1 MRRGKR
7 IVAVFLSVCFAINI
21 SISGLD
27 IRAEE
32 MTGITATATDAENE
46 QQDTT
51 YLNTDDIE
59 LESQDSVG
67 EMLAE
72 DLESVYAEQEENSGY
87 NIFNIDVKDG
97 TATVEYETLENA
109 TLVVSAYDEIT
120 NQMVASAS
128 KSVNKDETAVNLE
141 LGNLSQYY
149 ILKGFIVD
157 SETLQPLTK
166 EFKSELYTQGMQ
178 EFLQKTTDDFSEDRV
193 LNFDDDKSNNFA
205 VYNQNTM
212 VIEQE
217 ATKNQLISAD
227 AEKNIYVFENVDNN
241 MLSLQKDDVLSYEK
255 EDGMVLIVKVS
266 TIDVQ
271 GTTVT
276 ISGQNADTE
285 DVFDYV
291 KIDSE
296 AGMENVTID
305 NSNLEDGVEYTGMI
319 EDSADV
325 PQTHSENAN
334 DSQTDALVTNESEV
348 GAINGEGSNKLSA
361 EFKFEYPKNKDDEE
375 ISASVSGK
383 VNIELKNSTKLYIAQ
398 DRQYV
403 EVKFDYSLGLNFS
416 IKMEV
421 DAKIPLGKFSFA
433 PIPGLKIGLTP
444 NVVLKVS
451 GKLSLEGKL
460 KGCIGVR
467 ISAQEGVTN
476 LTSNPKW
483 SGNIKFEA
491 TLFIGISLKPEI
503 DLINEKVVE
512 LSFEGE
518 VGAEIKSTQEVISS
532 SKSVRHEC
540 KSCLDG
546 EISGKESATFKAK
559 FLNLKGLTFARTFE
573 INQKLTDFYY
583 SFDYDEFGFTECP
596 HKTYAVTVLVLDKE
610 KNPIKEAVISCN
622 STKYQTDEN
631 GKAKFYIAAGTYTI
645 SAEKQGVGS
654 YSKILRVY
662 DESKTIEIQIKGNN
676 SGSSEEKKGIK
687 IGSNT
692 FPDEKF
698 RAYILK
704 NIDKDGDGYLS
715 ETEIAE
721 TTSITCRAR
730 SISSL
735 KGIECFVNV
744 QSIDCSVNKLTE
756 LDVSKNTA
764 LMEFDCSSNNLT
776 QLDVSKNTA
785 LSTLYCSINNL
796 THLDISKNTALYA
809 FGCAYNR
816 LIQLDVSKNTAL
828 YWFDCSRNNLTQLD
842 VSKNTALTELYC
854 GGNKLNELDVSKN
867 TALYE
872 FDCGDNNLTQLD
884 VSKNT
889 ALYEFDC
896 RSNNLTQLDVSKNT
910 TLYELYCS
918 DNNLTQLDVSKNTA
932 LYRVECDN
940 NNLTQLDVSKNTAL
954 VVIICRYNNLTQLD
968 LGKNVKYIHCPGNN
982 LTQLDVSKNTALY
995 WFDCNNNN
1003 LTQLDISKNTA
1014 LSTFKCSNNNITQL
1028 DVGKNTALMEF
1039 DCSGNNLTQLDIS
1052 KNTKLWKL
1060 CCSNNSLTELDVS
1073 NNQLDYLSCDRN
1085 VQVTGYNGTITYPDS
1100 STSENRLDEESQ
1112 PVTDDFSD
1120 FEMKEVYKTD
1130 NPISAKTVQ
1139 QVTKAD
1145 DTHMSYIG
1153 LYPNTIYNLYVC
1165 KQAPVSIPFTEVF
1178 TEHNLL
1184 YINQYESDSDGNLSI
1199 DYVPMQEAA
1208 GAVEIL
1214 VAEKRINIT
1223 DDARVCMADIKYDGE
1238 THSPLIEY
1246 YFSDS
1251 LLSEGIDYEIEGDYE
1266 AKEPG
1271 TYTIRIRGIGQYT
1284 GTLELQYKIIDTT
1297 PVVTKPTPVKDLKAV
1312 PVSKNE
1318 VKLTWT
1324 ATEKD
1329 VKYLIYAKKHGKYE
1343 YCGTTS
1349 STSYTDT
1356 DALCDDF
1363 GYYWVYPCRTD
1374 ENGEDIIGDC
1384 PQYVCAKGV
1393 YEEVT
1398 EEETANVTT
1407 SYRTH
1412 VQSFGWQNPVT
1423 NGVMSG
1429 TSGKAKRLEG
1439 IEISVSGNK
1448 NLGIQYATH
1457 CQTYGWLP
1465 WSANGEMSGTTGE
1478 AKRLEAIKI
1487 QLAGADKDKYDV
1499 YYRVHAQSYG
1509 WLGWAKNGEPSGT
1522 AGYAK
1527 RLEGIQIVVVK
1538 KNEKAPG
1545 LNYAGVDASKG
1556 VHDSRAYIAKTNGT
1570 ITIPGSADS
1579 TNIMYKTHVQS
1590 FGWQNWVLNGAMSG
1604 TSGKAK
1610 RLEGINIKL
1619 SNAAYA
1625 GGIQYQTHIQKNG
1638 WEQKWKK
1645 DGEMSGT
1652 SGEAKRL
1659 EAIRIKLYG
1668 EMANHFDVYYRVHA
1682 QSYGWL
1688 GWAKNGEESGTAGYA
1703 KRLEG
1708 IQIVL
1713 VPKGS
1718 AAPANN
1724 YKNIQSVNTK
1734 AYIKK

>member
-227 AEKNIYVFENVDNN
+227 AKKNIYVFENVDTN

-266 TIDVQ
+266 TIDVE

-305 NSNLEDGVEYTGMI
+305 NSNLDDGVEYTGMI

-325 PQTHSENAN
+325 PKTYSENAN
-334 DSQTDALVTNESEV
+334 DSQTDALVANESEV
-348 GAINGEGSNKLSA
+348 GASNGEGSNKLSA
-361 EFKFEYPKNKDDEE
+361 EFKLENPKNKDDEE

-403 EVKFDYSLGLNFS
+403 EVKFDYSLGLNIS

-467 ISAQEGVTN
+467 ISAQEGITN

-559 FLNLKGLTFARTFE
+559 FLNLKGATFARTFE

-583 SFDYDEFGFTECP
+583 SFDYDEFAFTECP
-596 HKTYAVTVLVLDKE
+596 HKTYAVTVLALDKE
-610 KNPIKEAVISCN
+610 KNPIKDAVISCN

-645 SAEKQGVGS
+645 SAAKQGVGS

-676 SGSSEEKKGIK
+676 SGLSEEKKGIK

-698 RAYILK
+698 RAYILE

-721 TTSITCRAR
+721 TTSITCGAR

-735 KGIECFVNV
+735 KGIEYFVNV
-744 QSIDCSVNKLTE
+744 QSIDC
-756 LDVSKNTA
+756 
-764 LMEFDCSSNNLT
+764 
-776 QLDVSKNTA
+776 
-785 LSTLYCSINNL
+785 
-796 THLDISKNTALYA
+796 
-809 FGCAYNR
+809 R
-816 LIQLDVSKNTAL
+816 
-828 YWFDCSRNNLTQLD
+828 
-842 VSKNTALTELYC
+842 
-854 GGNKLNELDVSKN
+854 
-867 TALYE
+867 
-872 FDCGDNNLTQLD
+872 
-884 VSKNT
+884 
-889 ALYEFDC
+889 
-896 RSNNLTQLDVSKNT
+896 
-910 TLYELYCS
+910 
-918 DNNLTQLDVSKNTA
+918 
-932 LYRVECDN
+932 
-940 NNLTQLDVSKNTAL
+940 
-954 VVIICRYNNLTQLD
+954 
-968 LGKNVKYIHCPGNN
+968 GNN
-982 LTQLDVSKNTALY
+982 LTQLDVSKNTALEDLLCSENNLTQLDVSKNIY
-995 WFDCNNNN
+995 LLGLDCSENNLTQLDVSKNTVLAKLSCQQNNLTQLDVSKNVWYLNCYNNN
-1003 LTQLDISKNTA
+1003 LTQLDISKSVELRD
-1014 LSTFKCSNNNITQL
+1014 LSCAKNNLTQL
-1028 DVGKNTALMEF
+1028 DVSKNTELQDL
-1039 DCSGNNLTQLDIS
+1039 DCSGNNLTQLDVS
-1052 KNTKLWKL
+1052 ENAKL
-1060 CCSNNSLTELDVS
+1060 CELKCYNNNIS
-1073 NNQLDYLSCDRN
+1073 QLDMSNKSNLRILSCDRN
-1085 VQVTGYNGTITYPDS
+1085 VQVIGYHGEITYPSS
-1100 STSENRLDEESQ
+1100 STSQNQLKEETKI
-1112 PVTDDFSD
+1112 VTDNSSD

-1145 DTHMSYIG
+1145 DTHASYAG

-1178 TEHNLL
+1178 TENNLL
-1184 YINQYESDSDGNLSI
+1184 YINQYESDVDGNLSI
-1199 DYVPMQEAA
+1199 DYVPMQEAT

-1214 VAEKRINIT
+1214 VAQKRINIT
-1223 DDARVCMADIKYDGE
+1223 DNARVCMADIKYDGE

-1251 LLSEGIDYEIEGDYE
+1251 LLNEGTDYEIEGDYE

-1284 GTLELQYKIIDTT
+1284 GILELQYKIIDTT

-1312 PVSKNE
+1312 PVSKNG

-1363 GYYWVYPCRTD
+1363 GYYWVYPCRTG

-1439 IEISVSGNK
+1439 IEISVSGNE

-1478 AKRLEAIKI
+1478 AKRLEAIEI
-1487 QLAGADKDKYDV
+1487 RLTGADKDKYDV

-1538 KNEKAPG
+1538 KTEAAPG

-1688 GWAKNGEESGTAGYA
+1688 GWAKNGEEAGTAGYA

>member
-72 DLESVYAEQEENSGY
+72 DLESVYAEREENSGY

-128 KSVNKDETAVNLE
+128 KSVNKDETAVDLE
-141 LGNLSQYY
+141 LGDLPQYY

-227 AEKNIYVFENVDNN
+227 AEKNIYVFENVDTN

-266 TIDVQ
+266 TIDVE

-348 GAINGEGSNKLSA
+348 GASNGEGSNKLSA
-361 EFKFEYPKNKDDEE
+361 EFKLENPKNKDDEG

-398 DRQYV
+398 DHQYV
-403 EVKFDYSLGLNFS
+403 EVKFDYSLGLNIS

-433 PIPGLKIGLTP
+433 PIPGLKIGITP
-444 NVVLKVS
+444 SVVLKVS

-467 ISAQEGVTN
+467 ISVQEGITN

-518 VGAEIKSTQEVISS
+518 VGAEIKSTQEVINS

-559 FLNLKGLTFARTFE
+559 FLNLKGATFARTFE

-622 STKYQTDEN
+622 STNYQTDEN

-645 SAEKQGVGS
+645 SAAKQGVGS
-654 YSKILRVY
+654 YSKILHVY

-687 IGSNT
+687 IDENT
-692 FPDEKF
+692 FPDENF

-704 NIDKDGDGYLS
+704 KIDKDGDGYLS

-721 TTSITCRAR
+721 TTSITCADR

-735 KGIECFVNV
+735 KGIEYFVNV
-744 QSIDCSVNKLTE
+744 QLIDCSGY
-756 LDVSKNTA
+756 
-764 LMEFDCSSNNLT
+764 NLT

-785 LSTLYCSINNL
+785 LEDLLCSE
-796 THLDISKNTALYA
+796 
-809 FGCAYNR
+809 
-816 LIQLDVSKNTAL
+816 
-828 YWFDCSRNNLTQLD
+828 NNLTQLD
-842 VSKNTALTELYC
+842 VSKNIYL
-854 GGNKLNELDVSKN
+854 
-867 TALYE
+867 
-872 FDCGDNNLTQLD
+872 
-884 VSKNT
+884 
-889 ALYEFDC
+889 
-896 RSNNLTQLDVSKNT
+896 R
-910 TLYELYCS
+910 
-918 DNNLTQLDVSKNTA
+918 
-932 LYRVECDN
+932 
-940 NNLTQLDVSKNTAL
+940 
-954 VVIICRYNNLTQLD
+954 I
-968 LGKNVKYIHCPGNN
+968 
-982 LTQLDVSKNTALY
+982 
-995 WFDCNNNN
+995 
-1003 LTQLDISKNTA
+1003 
-1014 LSTFKCSNNNITQL
+1014 
-1028 DVGKNTALMEF
+1028 
-1039 DCSGNNLTQLDIS
+1039 
-1052 KNTKLWKL
+1052 
-1060 CCSNNSLTELDVS
+1060 
-1073 NNQLDYLSCDRN
+1073 LSCDRN

-1100 STSENRLDEESQ
+1100 STSENRLDEESL
-1112 PVTDDFSD
+1112 PIADDFSD
-1120 FEMKEVYKTD
+1120 FEKKEVYKTD

-1145 DTHMSYIG
+1145 DTHASYAG

-1178 TEHNLL
+1178 TENNLL
-1184 YINQYESDSDGNLSI
+1184 YINQYESDVDGNLSI
-1199 DYVPMQEAA
+1199 DYVPMQEAT

-1214 VAEKRINIT
+1214 VAQKRINIT
-1223 DDARVCMADIKYDGE
+1223 DNARVCMADIKYDGE

-1271 TYTIRIRGIGQYT
+1271 TYTIIIRGIGQYT

-1297 PVVTKPTPVKDLKAV
+1297 PVVVKPTPVKNLKAASV
-1312 PVSKNE
+1312 AKNK

>member
-59 LESQDSVG
+59 IESQDSVG

-87 NIFNIDVKDG
+87 NIFNIDVKDR
-97 TATVEYETLENA
+97 TATVQYEALENA
-109 TLVVSAYDEIT
+109 TLVVSAYDETT

-128 KSVNKDETAVNLE
+128 KSVNKDETAVDLE
-141 LGNLSQYY
+141 LGDLPQYY

-205 VYNQNTM
+205 VYNQNTI

-227 AEKNIYVFENVDNN
+227 AEKNIYVFENVDTN

-255 EDGMVLIVKVS
+255 EDGMVLIVKVN
-266 TIDVQ
+266 TIDVE

-296 AGMENVTID
+296 AGMENVAID

-319 EDSADV
+319 EDSGDV
-325 PQTHSENAN
+325 PKTYSENAN
-334 DSQTDALVTNESEV
+334 DSQTDALVANESEV
-348 GAINGEGSNKLSA
+348 GASNGEGSNKLSA
-361 EFKFEYPKNKDDEE
+361 EFKLENPKNKDDEG

-398 DRQYV
+398 DHQYV
-403 EVKFDYSLGLNFS
+403 EVKFDYSLGLNIS

-503 DLINEKVVE
+503 DLINEKIVE

-518 VGAEIKSTQEVISS
+518 VGAEIKSTQEVINS

-559 FLNLKGLTFARTFE
+559 FLNLKGATFARTFE

-583 SFDYDEFGFTECP
+583 SFDYDEFAFTECP

-610 KNPIKEAVISCN
+610 KNPIKDAVISCN
-622 STKYQTDEN
+622 YMNYQTDEN

-645 SAEKQGVGS
+645 SAAKQGVGS
-654 YSKILRVY
+654 YSKILHVY

-687 IGSNT
+687 IDENT
-692 FPDEKF
+692 FPDENF

-704 NIDKDGDGYLS
+704 KIDKDGDGYLS

-721 TTSITCRAR
+721 TTSITCAD
-730 SISSL
+730 ISSL
-735 KGIECFVNV
+735 KGIEYFVNV
-744 QSIDCSVNKLTE
+744 QLIDCRGCNLTQ
-756 LDVSKNTA
+756 LDVSENTA
-764 LMEFDCSSNNLT
+764 LEVLYCSKNNLT

-785 LSTLYCSINNL
+785 LEDLLCSE
-796 THLDISKNTALYA
+796 
-809 FGCAYNR
+809 
-816 LIQLDVSKNTAL
+816 
-828 YWFDCSRNNLTQLD
+828 NNLTQLD
-842 VSKNTALTELYC
+842 VSKNTALEY
-854 GGNKLNELDVSKN
+854 LDCS
-867 TALYE
+867 E
-872 FDCGDNNLTQLD
+872 NNLTQLD

-889 ALYEFDC
+889 
-896 RSNNLTQLDVSKNT
+896 
-910 TLYELYCS
+910 EL
-918 DNNLTQLDVSKNTA
+918 Q
-932 LYRVECDN
+932 
-940 NNLTQLDVSKNTAL
+940 
-954 VVIICRYNNLTQLD
+954 D
-968 LGKNVKYIHCPGNN
+968 L
-982 LTQLDVSKNTALY
+982 
-995 WFDCNNNN
+995 
-1003 LTQLDISKNTA
+1003 
-1014 LSTFKCSNNNITQL
+1014 
-1028 DVGKNTALMEF
+1028 
-1039 DCSGNNLTQLDIS
+1039 DCSGNNLTQLDVS
-1052 KNTKLWKL
+1052 ENAKL
-1060 CCSNNSLTELDVS
+1060 CELKCYNNNISQLDVS
-1073 NNQLDYLSCDRN
+1073 NKSNLRILACERN
-1085 VQVTGYNGTITYPDS
+1085 VQVTGYNGTIIYPDS
-1100 STSENRLDEESQ
+1100 STSENRLDEESL
-1112 PVTDDFSD
+1112 PIADDFSD

-1145 DTHMSYIG
+1145 DTHVSYIG

-1199 DYVPMQEAA
+1199 DYVPMQEAT

-1214 VAEKRINIT
+1214 VAQKRINIT
-1223 DDARVCMADIKYDGE
+1223 DNARVCMADIKYDGE

-1393 YEEVT
+1393 YEEIT
-1398 EEETANVTT
+1398 EEETANVTI

-1412 VQSFGWQNPVT
+1412 VQSIGWQNPVT

-1429 TSGKAKRLEG
+1429 TTGKAKRLEG

-1487 QLAGADKDKYDV
+1487 QLTGADKDKYDV

-1538 KNEKAPG
+1538 KTETAPG
-1545 LNYAGVDASKG
+1545 LDYAGVDALKG
-1556 VHDSRAYIAKTNGT
+1556 VHDTRAYIAKTNGT

-1590 FGWQNWVLNGAMSG
+1590 FGWQNWVLNGTMSG

-1625 GGIQYQTHIQKNG
+1625 GGIQYRTHVQTYG
-1638 WEQKWKK
+1638 WEKEWKK
-1645 DGEMSGT
+1645 DGAMSGT

-1659 EAIRIKLYG
+1659 EAIQIKLYG
-1668 EMANHFDVYYRVHA
+1668 EMANRFDVYYRVHA

>member
-59 LESQDSVG
+59 IESQDSVG

-87 NIFNIDVKDG
+87 NIFNIDVKDR
-97 TATVEYETLENA
+97 TATVQYEALENA
-109 TLVVSAYDEIT
+109 TLVVSAYDETT

-128 KSVNKDETAVNLE
+128 KSVNKDETAVDLE
-141 LGNLSQYY
+141 LGDLPQYY

-205 VYNQNTM
+205 VYNQNTI

-227 AEKNIYVFENVDNN
+227 AEKNIYVFENVDTN

-255 EDGMVLIVKVS
+255 EDGMVLIVKVN
-266 TIDVQ
+266 TIDVE

-296 AGMENVTID
+296 AGMENVAID

-319 EDSADV
+319 EDSGDV
-325 PQTHSENAN
+325 PKTYSENAN
-334 DSQTDALVTNESEV
+334 DSQTDALVANESEV
-348 GAINGEGSNKLSA
+348 GASNGEGSNKLSA
-361 EFKFEYPKNKDDEE
+361 EFKLENPKNKDDEG

-398 DRQYV
+398 DHQYV
-403 EVKFDYSLGLNFS
+403 EVKFDYSLGLNIS

-467 ISAQEGVTN
+467 ISAQEGITN

-559 FLNLKGLTFARTFE
+559 FLNLKGATFARTFE

-583 SFDYDEFGFTECP
+583 SFDYDEFAFTECP
-596 HKTYAVTVLVLDKE
+596 HKTYAVTVLALDKE
-610 KNPIKEAVISCN
+610 KNPIKDAVISCN

-645 SAEKQGVGS
+645 SAAKQGVGS

-687 IGSNT
+687 IDENT
-692 FPDEKF
+692 FPDKNF
-698 RAYILK
+698 RVYILE

-715 ETEIAE
+715 ESEIAE

-744 QSIDCSVNKLTE
+744 QSIDCSVNNLTE

-764 LMEFDCSSNNLT
+764 LSSLDCTQNNLTQLDLGKNVKLKYLQCMFNKLT

-785 LSTLYCSINNL
+785 L
-796 THLDISKNTALYA
+796 
-809 FGCAYNR
+809 
-816 LIQLDVSKNTAL
+816 
-828 YWFDCSRNNLTQLD
+828 
-842 VSKNTALTELYC
+842 
-854 GGNKLNELDVSKN
+854 
-867 TALYE
+867 YE
-872 FDCGDNNLTQLD
+872 FACDENNLTQLD

-889 ALYEFDC
+889 ALYVLEC
-896 RSNNLTQLDVSKNT
+896 GNNK
-910 TLYELYCS
+910 
-918 DNNLTQLDVSKNTA
+918 LTQLDVSKNTA
-932 LYRVECDN
+932 LWALGCSN
-940 NNLTQLDVSKNTAL
+940 NSLTQLDVSKNTVLDVLECNDNKLTRLVSKNTAL
-954 VVIICRYNNLTQLD
+954 STFKCSNNNLTELD
-968 LGKNVKYIHCPGNN
+968 VSKNTALYKFDCSGNN
-982 LTQLDVSKNTALY
+982 LTQLDVSKNTALC
-995 WFDCNNNN
+995 WLFCG
-1003 LTQLDISKNTA
+1003 
-1014 LSTFKCSNNNITQL
+1014 NNNI
-1028 DVGKNTALMEF
+1028 
-1039 DCSGNNLTQLDIS
+1039 
-1052 KNTKLWKL
+1052 
-1060 CCSNNSLTELDVS
+1060 TELDVS
-1073 NNQLDYLSCDRN
+1073 NNNQLCYLSCDYN
-1085 VQVTGYNGTITYPDS
+1085 VQVTGCPQNIIYHSS
-1100 STSENRLDEESQ
+1100 STSLNQLNEESQ
-1112 PVTDDFSD
+1112 PITDDFSD

-1145 DTHMSYIG
+1145 DTHVSYIG

-1178 TEHNLL
+1178 TGDNLL
-1184 YINQYESDSDGNLSI
+1184 YINQYESDTDGKLSI
-1199 DYVPMQEAA
+1199 DYVPMQEAT

-1251 LLSEGIDYEIEGDYE
+1251 LLNEGIDYEIEGDYE

-1271 TYTIRIRGIGQYT
+1271 TYTIIIRGIGQYT

-1297 PVVTKPTPVKDLKAV
+1297 PVAAKPTPVRDLKAV

-1393 YEEVT
+1393 YEEIT
-1398 EEETANVTT
+1398 EEETANVTI

-1429 TSGKAKRLEG
+1429 TTGKAKRLEG

-1545 LNYAGVDASKG
+1545 LDYAGVNASKG

-1570 ITIPGSADS
+1570 ITIPGSTDS

-1625 GGIQYQTHIQKNG
+1625 GGIQYRTHVQTYG
-1638 WEQKWKK
+1638 WEKEWRK
-1645 DGEMSGT
+1645 DGAMSGT
-1652 SGEAKRL
+1652 SGKAKRL
-1659 EAIRIKLYG
+1659 EAIQIKLYG

-1688 GWAKNGEESGTAGYA
+1688 GWAKNGEEAGTAGLA

-1713 VPKGS
+1713 IPKGG

>member
-149 ILKGFIVD
+149 ILKGFLVD

-227 AEKNIYVFENVDNN
+227 AEKNIYVFENVDTN

-266 TIDVQ
+266 TIDVE

-325 PQTHSENAN
+325 PKTYSENAN
-334 DSQTDALVTNESEV
+334 DSQTDALVANESEV
-348 GAINGEGSNKLSA
+348 GASNGEGSNKLSA
-361 EFKFEYPKNKDDEE
+361 EFKLENPKNKDDEE

-403 EVKFDYSLGLNFS
+403 EVKFDYSLGLNIS

-444 NVVLKVS
+444 SVVLKVS

-467 ISAQEGVTN
+467 ISAQEGITN

-518 VGAEIKSTQEVISS
+518 VGAEIKSTQEVINS

-559 FLNLKGLTFARTFE
+559 FLNLKGATFARTFE

-583 SFDYDEFGFTECP
+583 SFDYDEFAFTECP

-610 KNPIKEAVISCN
+610 KNPIKDAVISCN

-687 IGSNT
+687 IDENT
-692 FPDEKF
+692 FPDENF

-704 NIDKDGDGYLS
+704 KIDKDGDGYLS
-715 ETEIAE
+715 DTEIAE
-721 TTSITCRAR
+721 TTSITCGAR

-744 QSIDCSVNKLTE
+744 QSIDCRGYNLTQ
-756 LDVSKNTA
+756 LDVSKNIY
-764 LMEFDCSSNNLT
+764 LLGLDCSENNLT
-776 QLDVSKNTA
+776 QLDVSKNTVLEK
-785 LSTLYCSINNL
+785 LSCQQNNL
-796 THLDISKNTALYA
+796 T
-809 FGCAYNR
+809 
-816 LIQLDVSKNTAL
+816 QLDVSKNVWYLNCYNNNLTQLDVSKNVKLWDL
-828 YWFDCSRNNLTQLD
+828 YCSENNLTQLDISKSVELRDLSCAKNNLTQLD
-842 VSKNTALTELYC
+842 VSKNTEL
-854 GGNKLNELDVSKN
+854 
-867 TALYE
+867 
-872 FDCGDNNLTQLD
+872 Q
-884 VSKNT
+884 
-889 ALYEFDC
+889 
-896 RSNNLTQLDVSKNT
+896 
-910 TLYELYCS
+910 
-918 DNNLTQLDVSKNTA
+918 
-932 LYRVECDN
+932 
-940 NNLTQLDVSKNTAL
+940 
-954 VVIICRYNNLTQLD
+954 D
-968 LGKNVKYIHCPGNN
+968 L
-982 LTQLDVSKNTALY
+982 
-995 WFDCNNNN
+995 
-1003 LTQLDISKNTA
+1003 
-1014 LSTFKCSNNNITQL
+1014 
-1028 DVGKNTALMEF
+1028 
-1039 DCSGNNLTQLDIS
+1039 DCSGNNLTQLDVS
-1052 KNTKLWKL
+1052 ENAKL
-1060 CCSNNSLTELDVS
+1060 CELKCYNNNISQLDVS
-1073 NNQLDYLSCDRN
+1073 NKSNLRILSCDRN

-1100 STSENRLDEESQ
+1100 STSENRLDEESL
-1112 PVTDDFSD
+1112 PIADDFSD
-1120 FEMKEVYKTD
+1120 FEKKEVYKTD

-1145 DTHMSYIG
+1145 DTHASYAG

-1178 TEHNLL
+1178 TENNLL
-1184 YINQYESDSDGNLSI
+1184 YINQYESDADGNLSI
-1199 DYVPMQEAA
+1199 DYVPMQEAT

-1214 VAEKRINIT
+1214 VAQKRINIT
-1223 DDARVCMADIKYDGE
+1223 DDARVCMANIEYDGE

-1271 TYTIRIRGIGQYT
+1271 TYTIIIRGIGQYT

-1297 PVVTKPTPVKDLKAV
+1297 PVVVKPTPVKNLKAASV
-1312 PVSKNE
+1312 AKNK

>member
-128 KSVNKDETAVNLE
+128 KSVNKDETAVDLE
-141 LGNLSQYY
+141 LGDLPQYY

-227 AEKNIYVFENVDNN
+227 AEKNIYVFENVDTN

-266 TIDVQ
+266 TIDVE

-348 GAINGEGSNKLSA
+348 GASNGEGSNKLSA
-361 EFKFEYPKNKDDEE
+361 EFKLENPKNKDDEG

-398 DRQYV
+398 DHQYV
-403 EVKFDYSLGLNFS
+403 EVKFDYSLGLNIS

-433 PIPGLKIGLTP
+433 PIPGLKIGITP
-444 NVVLKVS
+444 SVVLKVS

-467 ISAQEGVTN
+467 ISVQEGITN

-518 VGAEIKSTQEVISS
+518 VGAEIKSTQEVINS

-559 FLNLKGLTFARTFE
+559 FLNLKGATFARTFE

-622 STKYQTDEN
+622 STNYQTDEN

-645 SAEKQGVGS
+645 SAAKQGVGS
-654 YSKILRVY
+654 YSKILHVY

-687 IGSNT
+687 IDENT
-692 FPDEKF
+692 FPDENF

-704 NIDKDGDGYLS
+704 KIDKDGDGYLS

-721 TTSITCRAR
+721 TTSITCADR

-735 KGIECFVNV
+735 KGIEYFVNV
-744 QSIDCSVNKLTE
+744 QLIDCSGY
-756 LDVSKNTA
+756 
-764 LMEFDCSSNNLT
+764 NLT
-776 QLDVSKNTA
+776 QLDVSKNIY
-785 LSTLYCSINNL
+785 LRI
-796 THLDISKNTALYA
+796 
-809 FGCAYNR
+809 
-816 LIQLDVSKNTAL
+816 
-828 YWFDCSRNNLTQLD
+828 
-842 VSKNTALTELYC
+842 
-854 GGNKLNELDVSKN
+854 
-867 TALYE
+867 
-872 FDCGDNNLTQLD
+872 
-884 VSKNT
+884 
-889 ALYEFDC
+889 
-896 RSNNLTQLDVSKNT
+896 
-910 TLYELYCS
+910 
-918 DNNLTQLDVSKNTA
+918 
-932 LYRVECDN
+932 
-940 NNLTQLDVSKNTAL
+940 
-954 VVIICRYNNLTQLD
+954 
-968 LGKNVKYIHCPGNN
+968 
-982 LTQLDVSKNTALY
+982 
-995 WFDCNNNN
+995 
-1003 LTQLDISKNTA
+1003 
-1014 LSTFKCSNNNITQL
+1014 
-1028 DVGKNTALMEF
+1028 
-1039 DCSGNNLTQLDIS
+1039 
-1052 KNTKLWKL
+1052 
-1060 CCSNNSLTELDVS
+1060 
-1073 NNQLDYLSCDRN
+1073 LSCDRN

-1100 STSENRLDEESQ
+1100 STSENRLDEESL
-1112 PVTDDFSD
+1112 PIADDFSD
-1120 FEMKEVYKTD
+1120 FEKKEVYKTD

-1145 DTHMSYIG
+1145 DTHASYAG

-1178 TEHNLL
+1178 TENNLL
-1184 YINQYESDSDGNLSI
+1184 YINQYESDADGNLSI
-1199 DYVPMQEAA
+1199 DYVPMQEAT

-1214 VAEKRINIT
+1214 VAQKRINIT
-1223 DDARVCMADIKYDGE
+1223 DNARVCMADIKYDGE

-1271 TYTIRIRGIGQYT
+1271 TYTIIIRGIGQYT

-1297 PVVTKPTPVKDLKAV
+1297 PVVVKPTPVKNLKAASV
-1312 PVSKNE
+1312 AKNK

-1538 KNEKAPG
+1538 KTEAAPG
-1545 LNYAGVDASKG
+1545 LDYAGVNASKG

-1590 FGWQNWVLNGAMSG
+1590 FGWQNWVLNGTMSG

-1625 GGIQYQTHIQKNG
+1625 GGIQYRTHVQTYG
-1638 WEQKWKK
+1638 WEKEWKK
-1645 DGEMSGT
+1645 DGAMSGT

-1659 EAIRIKLYG
+1659 EAIQIKLYG

-1688 GWAKNGEESGTAGYA
+1688 GWAKNGEEAGTAGYA

-1713 VPKGS
+1713 VPKGG

>member
-32 MTGITATATDAENE
+32 MTGITATATDAKNE

-128 KSVNKDETAVNLE
+128 KSVNKDETAVDLE

-227 AEKNIYVFENVDNN
+227 AEKNIYVFENVDTN

-266 TIDVQ
+266 TIDVE

-325 PQTHSENAN
+325 PKTYSENAN
-334 DSQTDALVTNESEV
+334 DSQTDALVANESEV
-348 GAINGEGSNKLSA
+348 GASNGEGSNKLSA
-361 EFKFEYPKNKDDEE
+361 EFKLENPKNKDDEE

-403 EVKFDYSLGLNFS
+403 EVKFDYSLGLNIS

-444 NVVLKVS
+444 SVVLKVS

-467 ISAQEGVTN
+467 ISAQEGITN

-518 VGAEIKSTQEVISS
+518 VGAEIKSTQEVINS

-559 FLNLKGLTFARTFE
+559 FLNLKGATFARTFE

-583 SFDYDEFGFTECP
+583 SFDYDEFAFTECP

-610 KNPIKEAVISCN
+610 KNPIKDAVISCN

-687 IGSNT
+687 IDENT
-692 FPDEKF
+692 FPDENF

-704 NIDKDGDGYLS
+704 KIDKDGDGYLS

-721 TTSITCRAR
+721 TTSITCADR

-735 KGIECFVNV
+735 KGIEYFVNV
-744 QSIDCSVNKLTE
+744 QLIDCSGYNLTQ

-764 LMEFDCSSNNLT
+764 LEYLDCSENNLT

-785 LSTLYCSINNL
+785 LEVLYCSENNL
-796 THLDISKNTALYA
+796 T
-809 FGCAYNR
+809 
-816 LIQLDVSKNTAL
+816 QLDVSKNVKLWDL
-828 YWFDCSRNNLTQLD
+828 YCSENNLTQLDISKSVELRDLSCAKNNLTQLD
-842 VSKNTALTELYC
+842 VSKNTEL
-854 GGNKLNELDVSKN
+854 
-867 TALYE
+867 
-872 FDCGDNNLTQLD
+872 Q
-884 VSKNT
+884 
-889 ALYEFDC
+889 
-896 RSNNLTQLDVSKNT
+896 
-910 TLYELYCS
+910 
-918 DNNLTQLDVSKNTA
+918 
-932 LYRVECDN
+932 
-940 NNLTQLDVSKNTAL
+940 
-954 VVIICRYNNLTQLD
+954 D
-968 LGKNVKYIHCPGNN
+968 L
-982 LTQLDVSKNTALY
+982 
-995 WFDCNNNN
+995 
-1003 LTQLDISKNTA
+1003 
-1014 LSTFKCSNNNITQL
+1014 
-1028 DVGKNTALMEF
+1028 
-1039 DCSGNNLTQLDIS
+1039 DCSGNNLTQLDVS
-1052 KNTKLWKL
+1052 ENAKL
-1060 CCSNNSLTELDVS
+1060 CELKCYNNNISQLDVS
-1073 NNQLDYLSCDRN
+1073 NKSNLRILSCDRN

-1100 STSENRLDEESQ
+1100 STSENRLDEESL
-1112 PVTDDFSD
+1112 PIADDFSD
-1120 FEMKEVYKTD
+1120 FEKKEVYKTD

-1145 DTHMSYIG
+1145 DTHASYAG

-1178 TEHNLL
+1178 TENNLL
-1184 YINQYESDSDGNLSI
+1184 YINQYESDADGNLSI
-1199 DYVPMQEAA
+1199 DYVPMQEAT

-1214 VAEKRINIT
+1214 VAQKRINIT
-1223 DDARVCMADIKYDGE
+1223 DDARVCMANIEYDGE

-1271 TYTIRIRGIGQYT
+1271 TYTIIIRGIGQYT

-1297 PVVTKPTPVKDLKAV
+1297 PVVVKPTPVKNLKAASV
-1312 PVSKNE
+1312 AKNK

-1487 QLAGADKDKYDV
+1487 QLTGADKDKYDV

-1688 GWAKNGEESGTAGYA
+1688 GWAKNGEEAGTAGLA

-1713 VPKGS
+1713 IPKGG

>member
-227 AEKNIYVFENVDNN
+227 AEKNIYVFENVDTN

-266 TIDVQ
+266 TIDVE

-334 DSQTDALVTNESEV
+334 DSQTDALVANESEV
-348 GAINGEGSNKLSA
+348 GASNGEGSNKLSA
-361 EFKFEYPKNKDDEE
+361 EFKLENPKNKDDEG

-398 DRQYV
+398 DHQYV
-403 EVKFDYSLGLNFS
+403 EVKFDYSLGLNIS

-444 NVVLKVS
+444 SVVLKVS

-467 ISAQEGVTN
+467 ISVQEGITN

-503 DLINEKVVE
+503 DLINEKIVE

-518 VGAEIKSTQEVISS
+518 VGAEIKSTQEVINS

-559 FLNLKGLTFARTFE
+559 FLNLKGATFARTFE

-583 SFDYDEFGFTECP
+583 SFDYDEFAFTECP

-610 KNPIKEAVISCN
+610 KNPIKDAVISCN

-631 GKAKFYIAAGTYTI
+631 GKAKFYIATGTYTI

-687 IGSNT
+687 IDENT
-692 FPDEKF
+692 FPDENF

-744 QSIDCSVNKLTE
+744 QSIDCSVNNLTE

-764 LMEFDCSSNNLT
+764 LSSLDCTQNNLTQLDLGKNVKLKYLQCMFNKLT

-785 LSTLYCSINNL
+785 L
-796 THLDISKNTALYA
+796 
-809 FGCAYNR
+809 
-816 LIQLDVSKNTAL
+816 
-828 YWFDCSRNNLTQLD
+828 
-842 VSKNTALTELYC
+842 
-854 GGNKLNELDVSKN
+854 
-867 TALYE
+867 YE
-872 FDCGDNNLTQLD
+872 FACDENNLTQLD

-889 ALYEFDC
+889 ALYVLEC
-896 RSNNLTQLDVSKNT
+896 GNNKLTQLDVSKNT
-910 TLYELYCS
+910 VLYGLYCG
-918 DNNLTQLDVSKNTA
+918 NNSLTQLDVSKNTA
-932 LYRVECDN
+932 LYVLECGN
-940 NNLTQLDVSKNTAL
+940 NKLTQLDVSKNTAL
-954 VVIICRYNNLTQLD
+954 WALGCSNNSLTQLD
-968 LGKNVKYIHCPGNN
+968 VSKNTVLDVLECNDNKLTRLVSKNTALSTFKCSNNNLTELDVSKNTALYKFDCSGNN
-982 LTQLDVSKNTALY
+982 LTQLDVSKNTALC
-995 WFDCNNNN
+995 WLFCG
-1003 LTQLDISKNTA
+1003 
-1014 LSTFKCSNNNITQL
+1014 NNNI
-1028 DVGKNTALMEF
+1028 
-1039 DCSGNNLTQLDIS
+1039 
-1052 KNTKLWKL
+1052 
-1060 CCSNNSLTELDVS
+1060 TELDVS
-1073 NNQLDYLSCDRN
+1073 NNNQLCYLSCDYN
-1085 VQVTGYNGTITYPDS
+1085 VQVTGCPQNIIYHSS
-1100 STSENRLDEESQ
+1100 STSLNQLNEESQ
-1112 PVTDDFSD
+1112 PITDDFSD

-1145 DTHMSYIG
+1145 DTHVSYIG

-1178 TEHNLL
+1178 TGDNLL
-1184 YINQYESDSDGNLSI
+1184 YINQYESDTDGKLSI
-1199 DYVPMQEAA
+1199 DYVPMQEAT

-1251 LLSEGIDYEIEGDYE
+1251 LLNEGIDYEIEGDYE

-1271 TYTIRIRGIGQYT
+1271 TYTIIIRGIGQYT

-1297 PVVTKPTPVKDLKAV
+1297 PVAAKPTPVRDLKAV

-1393 YEEVT
+1393 YEEIT
-1398 EEETANVTT
+1398 EEETANVTI

-1429 TSGKAKRLEG
+1429 TTGKAKRLEG

-1487 QLAGADKDKYDV
+1487 QLTGADKDKYDV

-1538 KNEKAPG
+1538 KTEAAPG
-1545 LNYAGVDASKG
+1545 LDYAGVNASKG

-1590 FGWQNWVLNGAMSG
+1590 FGWQNWVLNGTMSG

-1625 GGIQYQTHIQKNG
+1625 GGIQYRTHIQTYG
-1638 WEQKWKK
+1638 WEKEWKK
-1645 DGEMSGT
+1645 DGVMSGT

-1659 EAIRIKLYG
+1659 EAIQIKLYG

-1688 GWAKNGEESGTAGYA
+1688 GWAKNGEESGTAGLA

-1713 VPKGS
+1713 IPKGG

>member
-227 AEKNIYVFENVDNN
+227 AEKNIYVFENVDTN

-266 TIDVQ
+266 TIDVE

-383 VNIELKNSTKLYIAQ
+383 VNIELKNSAKLYIAQ

-622 STKYQTDEN
+622 YMNYQTDEN

-645 SAEKQGVGS
+645 SAERQGVGS

-687 IGSNT
+687 IDENT
-692 FPDEKF
+692 FPDENF

-721 TTSITCRAR
+721 TTSITCAD
-730 SISSL
+730 ISSL
-735 KGIECFVNV
+735 KGIEYFVNV
-744 QSIDCSVNKLTE
+744 QLIDCRGCNLTQ
-756 LDVSKNTA
+756 LDVSENTA
-764 LMEFDCSSNNLT
+764 LEVLYCSKNNLT

-785 LSTLYCSINNL
+785 LEDLLCSE
-796 THLDISKNTALYA
+796 
-809 FGCAYNR
+809 
-816 LIQLDVSKNTAL
+816 
-828 YWFDCSRNNLTQLD
+828 NNLTQLD
-842 VSKNTALTELYC
+842 VSKNTALEY
-854 GGNKLNELDVSKN
+854 LDCS
-867 TALYE
+867 E
-872 FDCGDNNLTQLD
+872 NNLTQLD

-889 ALYEFDC
+889 ALEH
-896 RSNNLTQLDVSKNT
+896 
-910 TLYELYCS
+910 LYCS
-918 DNNLTQLDVSKNTA
+918 ENNLTQLDVSKNTA
-932 LYRVECDN
+932 LKHLYCSENNLTQLDVSKNIYLLDLDCSGNNLTQLDVSKNTVLAKLSCQQNNLTQLDVSKNVKLWYLNCYN
-940 NNLTQLDVSKNTAL
+940 NNLTQLDVSKNTEL
-954 VVIICRYNNLTQLD
+954 QD
-968 LGKNVKYIHCPGNN
+968 L
-982 LTQLDVSKNTALY
+982 
-995 WFDCNNNN
+995 
-1003 LTQLDISKNTA
+1003 
-1014 LSTFKCSNNNITQL
+1014 
-1028 DVGKNTALMEF
+1028 
-1039 DCSGNNLTQLDIS
+1039 DCSGNNLTQLDVS
-1052 KNTKLWKL
+1052 ENAKL
-1060 CCSNNSLTELDVS
+1060 CELKCYNNNISQLDVS
-1073 NNQLDYLSCDRN
+1073 NKSNLRILACERN
-1085 VQVTGYNGTITYPDS
+1085 VQVTGYNGTIIYPDS
-1100 STSENRLDEESQ
+1100 STSENRLDEESL
-1112 PVTDDFSD
+1112 PIADDFSD

-1145 DTHMSYIG
+1145 DTHVSYIG

-1199 DYVPMQEAA
+1199 DYVPMQEAT

-1214 VAEKRINIT
+1214 VAQKRINIT
-1223 DDARVCMADIKYDGE
+1223 DNARVCMADIKYDGE

-1393 YEEVT
+1393 YEEIT
-1398 EEETANVTT
+1398 EEETANVTI

-1429 TSGKAKRLEG
+1429 TTGKAKRLEG

-1478 AKRLEAIKI
+1478 AKRLEAIEI
-1487 QLAGADKDKYDV
+1487 RLTGADKDKYDV

-1538 KNEKAPG
+1538 KTEAAPG
-1545 LNYAGVDASKG
+1545 LDYAGVNASKG

-1590 FGWQNWVLNGAMSG
+1590 FGWQNWVLNGTMSG

-1625 GGIQYQTHIQKNG
+1625 GGIQYRTHIQTYG
-1638 WEQKWKK
+1638 WEKEWKK
-1645 DGEMSGT
+1645 DGVMSGT
-1652 SGEAKRL
+1652 SGKAKRL
-1659 EAIRIKLYG
+1659 EAIQIKLYG

>member
-178 EFLQKTTDDFSEDRV
+178 EFLHKTTDDFSEDRV

-227 AEKNIYVFENVDNN
+227 AEKNIYVFENVDTN

-266 TIDVQ
+266 TIDVE

-325 PQTHSENAN
+325 PKTYSENAN
-334 DSQTDALVTNESEV
+334 DSQTDALVANESEV
-348 GAINGEGSNKLSA
+348 GASNGEGSNKLSA
-361 EFKFEYPKNKDDEE
+361 EFKLENPKNKDDEG

-403 EVKFDYSLGLNFS
+403 EVKFDYSLGLNIS

-444 NVVLKVS
+444 SVVLKVS

-467 ISAQEGVTN
+467 ISAQEGITN

-518 VGAEIKSTQEVISS
+518 VGAEIKSTQEVINS

-559 FLNLKGLTFARTFE
+559 FLNLKGATFARTFE

-583 SFDYDEFGFTECP
+583 SFDYDEFAFTECP

-610 KNPIKEAVISCN
+610 KNPIKDAVISCN

-687 IGSNT
+687 IDENT

-698 RAYILK
+698 RAYILE

-715 ETEIAE
+715 DTEIAE
-721 TTSITCRAR
+721 TTSITCAAR

-744 QSIDCSVNKLTE
+744 QSIDCGV
-756 LDVSKNTA
+756 
-764 LMEFDCSSNNLT
+764 NNLT

-785 LSTLYCSINNL
+785 LED
-796 THLDISKNTALYA
+796 LDCWA
-809 FGCAYNR
+809 
-816 LIQLDVSKNTAL
+816 
-828 YWFDCSRNNLTQLD
+828 NNLTQLD
-842 VSKNTALTELYC
+842 VSKNTVLETLTC
-854 GGNKLNELDVSKN
+854 DQ
-867 TALYE
+867 
-872 FDCGDNNLTQLD
+872 NNLTQLD
-884 VSKNT
+884 VCKNT
-889 ALYEFDC
+889 ELRILSCEG
-896 RSNNLTQLDVSKNT
+896 NNLSQLDVSKNT
-910 TLYELYCS
+910 ELQELYCS
-918 DNNLTQLDVSKNTA
+918 
-932 LYRVECDN
+932 
-940 NNLTQLDVSKNTAL
+940 
-954 VVIICRYNNLTQLD
+954 
-968 LGKNVKYIHCPGNN
+968 GNN
-982 LTQLDVSKNTALY
+982 LTQLDVSKNAKL
-995 WFDCNNNN
+995 CE
-1003 LTQLDISKNTA
+1003 L
-1014 LSTFKCSNNNITQL
+1014 KCYNNNISQ
-1028 DVGKNTALMEF
+1028 
-1039 DCSGNNLTQLDIS
+1039 
-1052 KNTKLWKL
+1052 
-1060 CCSNNSLTELDVS
+1060 LDVS
-1073 NNQLDYLSCDRN
+1073 NKSNLRILSCDRN

-1100 STSENRLDEESQ
+1100 STSENRLDEESL
-1112 PVTDDFSD
+1112 PIADDFSD
-1120 FEMKEVYKTD
+1120 FEKKEVYKTD

-1145 DTHMSYIG
+1145 DTHASYAG

-1178 TEHNLL
+1178 TENNLL
-1184 YINQYESDSDGNLSI
+1184 YINQYESDADGNLSI
-1199 DYVPMQEAA
+1199 DYVPMQEAT

-1214 VAEKRINIT
+1214 VAQKRINIT
-1223 DDARVCMADIKYDGE
+1223 DDARVCMANIEYDGE

-1271 TYTIRIRGIGQYT
+1271 TYTIIIRGIGQYT

-1297 PVVTKPTPVKDLKAV
+1297 PVVVKPTPVKNLKAASV
-1312 PVSKNE
+1312 AKNK

-1429 TSGKAKRLEG
+1429 TTGKAKRLEG

-1478 AKRLEAIKI
+1478 AKRLEAIEI
-1487 QLAGADKDKYDV
+1487 RLTGADKDKYDV

-1538 KNEKAPG
+1538 KTEAAPG
-1545 LNYAGVDASKG
+1545 LDYAGVNASKG

-1590 FGWQNWVLNGAMSG
+1590 FGWQNWVLNGTMSG

-1625 GGIQYQTHIQKNG
+1625 GGIQYRTHIQTYG
-1638 WEQKWKK
+1638 WEKEWKK
-1645 DGEMSGT
+1645 DGVMSGT

-1659 EAIRIKLYG
+1659 EAIQIKLYG
-1668 EMANHFDVYYRVHA
+1668 EMANRFDVYYRVHA

-1688 GWAKNGEESGTAGYA
+1688 GWAKNGEEAGTAGLA

-1713 VPKGS
+1713 IPKGG

>member
-59 LESQDSVG
+59 IESQDSVG

-87 NIFNIDVKDG
+87 NIFNIDVKDR
-97 TATVEYETLENA
+97 TATVQYEALENA
-109 TLVVSAYDEIT
+109 TLVVSAYDETT

-128 KSVNKDETAVNLE
+128 KSVNKDETAVDLE
-141 LGNLSQYY
+141 LGDLPQYY

-227 AEKNIYVFENVDNN
+227 AEKNIYVFENVDTN

-266 TIDVQ
+266 TIDVE

-305 NSNLEDGVEYTGMI
+305 NSNLDDGVEYTGMI

-325 PQTHSENAN
+325 PKTYSENAN
-334 DSQTDALVTNESEV
+334 DSQTDALVANESEV
-348 GAINGEGSNKLSA
+348 GASNGEGSNKLSA
-361 EFKFEYPKNKDDEE
+361 EFKLENPKNKDDEE

-383 VNIELKNSTKLYIAQ
+383 VNIELKNSIKLYIAQ

-403 EVKFDYSLGLNFS
+403 EVKFDYSLGLNIS

-467 ISAQEGVTN
+467 ISAQEGITN

-559 FLNLKGLTFARTFE
+559 FLNLKGATFARTFE

-583 SFDYDEFGFTECP
+583 SFDYDEFAFTECP
-596 HKTYAVTVLVLDKE
+596 HKTYAVTVLALDKE
-610 KNPIKEAVISCN
+610 KNPIKDAVISCN

-645 SAEKQGVGS
+645 SAAKQGVGS

-687 IGSNT
+687 IDENT
-692 FPDEKF
+692 FPDKNF
-698 RAYILK
+698 REYILE

-721 TTSITCRAR
+721 TTQI
-730 SISSL
+730 IIGSSTGQAEEDRIKSL
-735 KGIECFVNV
+735 EGIEYFINI
-744 QSIDCSVNKLTE
+744 SKLECGNNRLTK
-756 LDVSKNTA
+756 LDVSNNIE
-764 LMEFDCSSNNLT
+764 LEELDCYWNKITELNVSNNKKLKK
-776 QLDVSKNTA
+776 LDCYV
-785 LSTLYCSINNL
+785 NNL
-796 THLDISKNTALYA
+796 K
-809 FGCAYNR
+809 
-816 LIQLDVSKNTAL
+816 
-828 YWFDCSRNNLTQLD
+828 
-842 VSKNTALTELYC
+842 
-854 GGNKLNELDVSKN
+854 
-867 TALYE
+867 
-872 FDCGDNNLTQLD
+872 
-884 VSKNT
+884 
-889 ALYEFDC
+889 
-896 RSNNLTQLDVSKNT
+896 
-910 TLYELYCS
+910 
-918 DNNLTQLDVSKNTA
+918 
-932 LYRVECDN
+932 
-940 NNLTQLDVSKNTAL
+940 
-954 VVIICRYNNLTQLD
+954 
-968 LGKNVKYIHCPGNN
+968 
-982 LTQLDVSKNTALY
+982 
-995 WFDCNNNN
+995 
-1003 LTQLDISKNTA
+1003 
-1014 LSTFKCSNNNITQL
+1014 
-1028 DVGKNTALMEF
+1028 
-1039 DCSGNNLTQLDIS
+1039 
-1052 KNTKLWKL
+1052 
-1060 CCSNNSLTELDVS
+1060 ELDVS
-1073 NNQLDYLSCDRN
+1073 NNVELETLVCGSNNLTNLDVSRNSKLTELQCEYNELSELVVSSNNELRNFRCGNNDLGQLDVSNNIKLITLYCNDNKLTELNLNYNIELTELGCQSNELNNLDVKNNVNLIKLYCLENNLSQLDVSYNIELKELYCYWNRITKLNVSSNNKLNDLHCDKN
-1085 VQVTGYNGTITYPDS
+1085 TQVIGYEGTVKHPDYSKTYDQM
-1100 STSENRLDEESQ
+1100 REESQ
-1112 PVTDDFSD
+1112 PITDDFSD

-1145 DTHMSYIG
+1145 DTHVSYAG
-1153 LYPNTIYNLYVC
+1153 LYSNTIYNLYVC

-1178 TEHNLL
+1178 TEDNLL
-1184 YINQYESDSDGNLSI
+1184 YINQYESDADGNLSI
-1199 DYVPMQEAA
+1199 DYVPMQEAT

-1214 VAEKRINIT
+1214 VAQKRINIT
-1223 DDARVCMADIKYDGE
+1223 DDARVCMANIEYDGE

-1393 YEEVT
+1393 YEEIT
-1398 EEETANVTT
+1398 EEKTANVTI

-1429 TSGKAKRLEG
+1429 TTGKAKRLEG

-1478 AKRLEAIKI
+1478 AKRLEAIEI
-1487 QLAGADKDKYDV
+1487 RLTGADKDKYDV

-1538 KNEKAPG
+1538 KTEAAPG
-1545 LNYAGVDASKG
+1545 LDYAGVNASKG

-1590 FGWQNWVLNGAMSG
+1590 FGWQNWVLNGTMSG

>member
-227 AEKNIYVFENVDNN
+227 AKKNIYVFENVDTN

-266 TIDVQ
+266 TIDVE

-305 NSNLEDGVEYTGMI
+305 NSNLDDGVEYTGMI

-325 PQTHSENAN
+325 PKTYSENAN
-334 DSQTDALVTNESEV
+334 DSQTDALVANESEV
-348 GAINGEGSNKLSA
+348 GASNGEGSNKLSA
-361 EFKFEYPKNKDDEE
+361 EFKLENPKNKDDEE

-403 EVKFDYSLGLNFS
+403 EVKFDYSLGLNIS

-467 ISAQEGVTN
+467 ISAQEGITN

-559 FLNLKGLTFARTFE
+559 FLNLKGATFARTFE

-583 SFDYDEFGFTECP
+583 SFDYDEFAFTECP
-596 HKTYAVTVLVLDKE
+596 HKTYAVTVLALDKE
-610 KNPIKEAVISCN
+610 KNPIKDAVISCN

-645 SAEKQGVGS
+645 SAAKQGVGS

-676 SGSSEEKKGIK
+676 SGLSEEKKGIK

-698 RAYILK
+698 RAYILE

-721 TTSITCRAR
+721 TTSITCGAR

-735 KGIECFVNV
+735 KGIEYFVNV
-744 QSIDCSVNKLTE
+744 QSIDC
-756 LDVSKNTA
+756 
-764 LMEFDCSSNNLT
+764 
-776 QLDVSKNTA
+776 
-785 LSTLYCSINNL
+785 
-796 THLDISKNTALYA
+796 
-809 FGCAYNR
+809 R
-816 LIQLDVSKNTAL
+816 
-828 YWFDCSRNNLTQLD
+828 
-842 VSKNTALTELYC
+842 
-854 GGNKLNELDVSKN
+854 
-867 TALYE
+867 
-872 FDCGDNNLTQLD
+872 
-884 VSKNT
+884 
-889 ALYEFDC
+889 
-896 RSNNLTQLDVSKNT
+896 
-910 TLYELYCS
+910 
-918 DNNLTQLDVSKNTA
+918 
-932 LYRVECDN
+932 
-940 NNLTQLDVSKNTAL
+940 
-954 VVIICRYNNLTQLD
+954 
-968 LGKNVKYIHCPGNN
+968 GNN
-982 LTQLDVSKNTALY
+982 LTQLDVSKNTALEDLLCSENNLTQLDVSKNTALKHL
-995 WFDCNNNN
+995 DCSENNLTQLDVSKNIYLLGLDCSENNLTQLDVSKNTVLAKLSCQQNNLTQLDVSKNVWYLNCYNNN
-1003 LTQLDISKNTA
+1003 LTQLDISKSVELRD
-1014 LSTFKCSNNNITQL
+1014 LSCAKNNLTQL
-1028 DVGKNTALMEF
+1028 DVSKNTELQDL
-1039 DCSGNNLTQLDIS
+1039 DCSGNNLTQLDVS
-1052 KNTKLWKL
+1052 ENAKL
-1060 CCSNNSLTELDVS
+1060 CELKCYNNNIS
-1073 NNQLDYLSCDRN
+1073 QLDMSNKSNLRILSCDRN
-1085 VQVTGYNGTITYPDS
+1085 VQVIGYHGEITYPSS
-1100 STSENRLDEESQ
+1100 STSQNQLKEETKI
-1112 PVTDDFSD
+1112 VTDNSSD

-1145 DTHMSYIG
+1145 DTHASYAG

-1178 TEHNLL
+1178 TENNLL
-1184 YINQYESDSDGNLSI
+1184 YINQYESDVDGNLSI
-1199 DYVPMQEAA
+1199 DYVPMQEAT

-1214 VAEKRINIT
+1214 VAQKRINIT
-1223 DDARVCMADIKYDGE
+1223 DNARVCMADIKYDGE

-1251 LLSEGIDYEIEGDYE
+1251 LLNEGTDYEIEGDYE

-1284 GTLELQYKIIDTT
+1284 GILELQYKIIDTT

-1312 PVSKNE
+1312 PVSKNG

-1363 GYYWVYPCRTD
+1363 GYYWVYPCRTG

-1439 IEISVSGNK
+1439 IEISVSGNE

-1478 AKRLEAIKI
+1478 AKRLEAIEI
-1487 QLAGADKDKYDV
+1487 RLTGADKDKYDV

-1538 KNEKAPG
+1538 KTEAAPG

-1688 GWAKNGEESGTAGYA
+1688 GWAKNGEEAGTAGYA

>member
-227 AEKNIYVFENVDNN
+227 AEKNIYVFENVDTN

-266 TIDVQ
+266 TIDVE

-305 NSNLEDGVEYTGMI
+305 NSNLDDGVEYTGMI

-325 PQTHSENAN
+325 PKTYSENAN
-334 DSQTDALVTNESEV
+334 DSQTDALVANESEV
-348 GAINGEGSNKLSA
+348 GASNGEGSNKLSA
-361 EFKFEYPKNKDDEE
+361 EFKLENPKNKDDEE

-403 EVKFDYSLGLNFS
+403 EVKFDYSLGLNIS

-467 ISAQEGVTN
+467 ISAQEGITN

-559 FLNLKGLTFARTFE
+559 FLNLKGATFARTFE

-583 SFDYDEFGFTECP
+583 SFDYDEFAFTECP
-596 HKTYAVTVLVLDKE
+596 HKTYAVTVLALDKE
-610 KNPIKEAVISCN
+610 KNPIKDAVISCN

-645 SAEKQGVGS
+645 SAAKQGVGS

-687 IGSNT
+687 IDENT
-692 FPDEKF
+692 FPDKNF
-698 RAYILK
+698 REYILE

-721 TTSITCRAR
+721 TTQI
-730 SISSL
+730 IIGSSTGQAEEDRIKSL
-735 KGIECFVNV
+735 EGIEYFINI
-744 QSIDCSVNKLTE
+744 SKLECGNNRLTK
-756 LDVSKNTA
+756 LDVSNNIE
-764 LMEFDCSSNNLT
+764 LEELDCYWNKITELNVSNNKKLKK
-776 QLDVSKNTA
+776 LDCYV
-785 LSTLYCSINNL
+785 NNL
-796 THLDISKNTALYA
+796 K
-809 FGCAYNR
+809 
-816 LIQLDVSKNTAL
+816 
-828 YWFDCSRNNLTQLD
+828 
-842 VSKNTALTELYC
+842 
-854 GGNKLNELDVSKN
+854 
-867 TALYE
+867 
-872 FDCGDNNLTQLD
+872 
-884 VSKNT
+884 
-889 ALYEFDC
+889 
-896 RSNNLTQLDVSKNT
+896 
-910 TLYELYCS
+910 
-918 DNNLTQLDVSKNTA
+918 
-932 LYRVECDN
+932 
-940 NNLTQLDVSKNTAL
+940 
-954 VVIICRYNNLTQLD
+954 
-968 LGKNVKYIHCPGNN
+968 
-982 LTQLDVSKNTALY
+982 
-995 WFDCNNNN
+995 
-1003 LTQLDISKNTA
+1003 
-1014 LSTFKCSNNNITQL
+1014 
-1028 DVGKNTALMEF
+1028 
-1039 DCSGNNLTQLDIS
+1039 
-1052 KNTKLWKL
+1052 
-1060 CCSNNSLTELDVS
+1060 ELDVS
-1073 NNQLDYLSCDRN
+1073 NNVELETLVCGSNNLTNLDVSRNSKLTELQCEYNELSELVVSSNNELRNFRCGNNDLGQLDVSNNIKLITLYCNDNKLTELNLNYNIELTELGCQSNELNNLDVKNNVNLIKLYCLENNLSQLDVSYNIELKELYCYWNRITKLNVSSNNKLNDLHCDKN
-1085 VQVTGYNGTITYPDS
+1085 TQVIGYEGTVKHPDYSKTYDQM
-1100 STSENRLDEESQ
+1100 REESQ
-1112 PVTDDFSD
+1112 PITDDFSD

-1145 DTHMSYIG
+1145 DTHVSYIG

-1199 DYVPMQEAA
+1199 DYVPMQEAT

-1214 VAEKRINIT
+1214 VAQKRINIT
-1223 DDARVCMADIKYDGE
+1223 DNARVCMADIKYDGE

-1393 YEEVT
+1393 YEEIT
-1398 EEETANVTT
+1398 EEETANVTI

-1429 TSGKAKRLEG
+1429 TTGKAKRLEG

-1487 QLAGADKDKYDV
+1487 QLTGADKDKYDV

-1545 LNYAGVDASKG
+1545 LNYAGVNASKG
-1556 VHDSRAYIAKTNGT
+1556 VHDFRAYIAKKNGA

-1590 FGWQNWVLNGAMSG
+1590 FGWQNWVLNGTMSG
-1604 TSGKAK
+1604 TSGKTK

-1625 GGIQYQTHIQKNG
+1625 G
-1638 WEQKWKK
+1638 
-1645 DGEMSGT
+1645 
-1652 SGEAKRL
+1652 EACSIVPMFRP
-1659 EAIRIKLYG
+1659 
-1668 EMANHFDVYYRVHA
+1668 MAGR
-1682 QSYGWL
+1682 
-1688 GWAKNGEESGTAGYA
+1688 KNGEKMG
-1703 KRLEG
+1703 R
-1708 IQIVL
+1708 
-1713 VPKGS
+1713 
-1718 AAPANN
+1718 
-1724 YKNIQSVNTK
+1724 
-1734 AYIKK
+1734 

>member
-128 KSVNKDETAVNLE
+128 KSVNKDETAVDLE

-227 AEKNIYVFENVDNN
+227 AEKNIYVFENVDTN

-266 TIDVQ
+266 TIDVE

-305 NSNLEDGVEYTGMI
+305 NSNLDDGVEYTGMI

-325 PQTHSENAN
+325 PKTYSENAN
-334 DSQTDALVTNESEV
+334 DSQTDALVANESKV
-348 GAINGEGSNKLSA
+348 GASNGEGSNKLSA
-361 EFKFEYPKNKDDEE
+361 EFKLENPKNKDDEE

-403 EVKFDYSLGLNFS
+403 EVKFDYSLGLNIS

-467 ISAQEGVTN
+467 ICAQEGITN

-559 FLNLKGLTFARTFE
+559 FLNLKGATFARTFE

-622 STKYQTDEN
+622 STNYQTDEN

-645 SAEKQGVGS
+645 SAAKQGVGS
-654 YSKILRVY
+654 YSKILHVY

-698 RAYILK
+698 RAYILE

-721 TTSITCRAR
+721 TTSITCGAR

-744 QSIDCSVNKLTE
+744 QSIDCGV
-756 LDVSKNTA
+756 
-764 LMEFDCSSNNLT
+764 NNLT

-785 LSTLYCSINNL
+785 LED
-796 THLDISKNTALYA
+796 LDCWA
-809 FGCAYNR
+809 
-816 LIQLDVSKNTAL
+816 
-828 YWFDCSRNNLTQLD
+828 NNLTQLD
-842 VSKNTALTELYC
+842 VSKNTVLETLTCDQNNLTQ
-854 GGNKLNELDVSKN
+854 LDVSKN
-867 TALYE
+867 VKLWDLDCHKNNLTQLDVSKNVKLWHLYCSE
-872 FDCGDNNLTQLD
+872 NNLTQLDISKRVELRDLSCYQNNLTQLD

-889 ALYEFDC
+889 VLETLTCDQ
-896 RSNNLTQLDVSKNT
+896 NNLTQLDVCKNT
-910 TLYELYCS
+910 ELRILSCEG
-918 DNNLTQLDVSKNTA
+918 NNLSQLDVSKNTELQE
-932 LYRVECDN
+932 LYC
-940 NNLTQLDVSKNTAL
+940 S
-954 VVIICRYNNLTQLD
+954 
-968 LGKNVKYIHCPGNN
+968 GNN
-982 LTQLDVSKNTALY
+982 LTQLDVSKNAKL
-995 WFDCNNNN
+995 CE
-1003 LTQLDISKNTA
+1003 L
-1014 LSTFKCSNNNITQL
+1014 KCYNNNISQ
-1028 DVGKNTALMEF
+1028 
-1039 DCSGNNLTQLDIS
+1039 
-1052 KNTKLWKL
+1052 
-1060 CCSNNSLTELDVS
+1060 LDVS
-1073 NNQLDYLSCDRN
+1073 NKSNLRILSCDRN

-1100 STSENRLDEESQ
+1100 STSENRLDEESL
-1112 PVTDDFSD
+1112 PIADDFSD
-1120 FEMKEVYKTD
+1120 FEKKEVYKTD

-1145 DTHMSYIG
+1145 DTHASYAG

-1178 TEHNLL
+1178 TENNLL
-1184 YINQYESDSDGNLSI
+1184 YINQYESDADGNLSI
-1199 DYVPMQEAA
+1199 DYVPMQEAT

-1214 VAEKRINIT
+1214 VAQKRINIT
-1223 DDARVCMADIKYDGE
+1223 DDARVCMANIEYDGE

-1271 TYTIRIRGIGQYT
+1271 TYTIIIRGIGQYT

-1297 PVVTKPTPVKDLKAV
+1297 PVVVKPTPVKNLKAASV
-1312 PVSKNE
+1312 AKNK

-1439 IEISVSGNK
+1439 IEISVSGNE

>member
-227 AEKNIYVFENVDNN
+227 AEKNIYVFENVDTN

-266 TIDVQ
+266 TIDVE

-305 NSNLEDGVEYTGMI
+305 NSNLDDGVEYTGMI

-325 PQTHSENAN
+325 PKTYSENAN
-334 DSQTDALVTNESEV
+334 DSQTDALVANESEV
-348 GAINGEGSNKLSA
+348 GASNGEGSNKLSA
-361 EFKFEYPKNKDDEE
+361 EFKLENPKNKDDEE

-403 EVKFDYSLGLNFS
+403 EVKFDYSLGLNIS

-467 ISAQEGVTN
+467 ISAQEGITN

-559 FLNLKGLTFARTFE
+559 FLNLKGATFARTFE

-583 SFDYDEFGFTECP
+583 SFDYDEFAFTECP
-596 HKTYAVTVLVLDKE
+596 HKTYAVTVLALDKE
-610 KNPIKEAVISCN
+610 KNPIKDAVISCN

-645 SAEKQGVGS
+645 SAAKQGVGS

-687 IGSNT
+687 IDENT
-692 FPDEKF
+692 FPDKNF
-698 RAYILK
+698 REYILE

-721 TTSITCRAR
+721 TTQI
-730 SISSL
+730 IIGSSTGQAEEDRIKSL
-735 KGIECFVNV
+735 EGIEYFINI
-744 QSIDCSVNKLTE
+744 SKLECGNNRLTK
-756 LDVSKNTA
+756 LDVSNNIE
-764 LMEFDCSSNNLT
+764 LEELDCYWNKITELNVSNNKKLKK
-776 QLDVSKNTA
+776 LDCYV
-785 LSTLYCSINNL
+785 NNL
-796 THLDISKNTALYA
+796 K
-809 FGCAYNR
+809 
-816 LIQLDVSKNTAL
+816 
-828 YWFDCSRNNLTQLD
+828 
-842 VSKNTALTELYC
+842 
-854 GGNKLNELDVSKN
+854 
-867 TALYE
+867 
-872 FDCGDNNLTQLD
+872 
-884 VSKNT
+884 
-889 ALYEFDC
+889 
-896 RSNNLTQLDVSKNT
+896 
-910 TLYELYCS
+910 
-918 DNNLTQLDVSKNTA
+918 
-932 LYRVECDN
+932 
-940 NNLTQLDVSKNTAL
+940 
-954 VVIICRYNNLTQLD
+954 
-968 LGKNVKYIHCPGNN
+968 
-982 LTQLDVSKNTALY
+982 
-995 WFDCNNNN
+995 
-1003 LTQLDISKNTA
+1003 
-1014 LSTFKCSNNNITQL
+1014 
-1028 DVGKNTALMEF
+1028 
-1039 DCSGNNLTQLDIS
+1039 
-1052 KNTKLWKL
+1052 
-1060 CCSNNSLTELDVS
+1060 ELDVS
-1073 NNQLDYLSCDRN
+1073 NNVELETLVCGSNNLTNLDVSRNSKLTELQCEYNELSELVVSSNNELRNFRCGNNDLGQLDVSNNIKLITLYCNDNKLTELNLNYNIELTELGCQSNELNNLDVKNNVNLIKLYCLENNLSQLDVSYNIELKELYCYWNRITKLNVSSNNKLNDLHCDKN
-1085 VQVTGYNGTITYPDS
+1085 TQVIGYEGTVKHPDYSKTYDQM
-1100 STSENRLDEESQ
+1100 REESQ
-1112 PVTDDFSD
+1112 PITDDFSD

-1145 DTHMSYIG
+1145 DTHVSYIG

-1199 DYVPMQEAA
+1199 DYVPMQEAT

-1214 VAEKRINIT
+1214 VAQKRINIT
-1223 DDARVCMADIKYDGE
+1223 DNARVCMADIKYDGE

-1266 AKEPG
+1266 AKESG

-1393 YEEVT
+1393 YEEIT
-1398 EEETANVTT
+1398 EEETANVTI

-1429 TSGKAKRLEG
+1429 TTGKAKRLEG

-1487 QLAGADKDKYDV
+1487 QLTGADKDKYDV

-1545 LNYAGVDASKG
+1545 LNYAGVNASKG
-1556 VHDSRAYIAKTNGT
+1556 VHDFRAYIAKKNGA

-1590 FGWQNWVLNGAMSG
+1590 FGWQNWVLNGTMSG
-1604 TSGKAK
+1604 TSGKTK

-1625 GGIQYQTHIQKNG
+1625 GGVQYRTHVQTYG
-1638 WEQKWKK
+1638 WEKEWRK
-1645 DGEMSGT
+1645 DGAMSGT
-1652 SGEAKRL
+1652 SGKAKRL
-1659 EAIRIKLYG
+1659 EAIQIKLYG
-1668 EMANHFDVYYRVHA
+1668 EMANRFDVYYRVHA

-1688 GWAKNGEESGTAGYA
+1688 GWAKNGEEAGTAGYA

>member
-97 TATVEYETLENA
+97 TATVQYEALENA
-109 TLVVSAYDEIT
+109 TLVVSAYDETT

-128 KSVNKDETAVNLE
+128 KSVNKDETAVDLE
-141 LGNLSQYY
+141 LGDLPQYY

-205 VYNQNTM
+205 VYNQNTI

-227 AEKNIYVFENVDNN
+227 AEKNIYVFENVDTN

-266 TIDVQ
+266 TIDVE

-296 AGMENVTID
+296 AGMENVAID

-325 PQTHSENAN
+325 PKTYSENAN
-334 DSQTDALVTNESEV
+334 DSQTDALVANESEV
-348 GAINGEGSNKLSA
+348 GASNGEGSNKLSA
-361 EFKFEYPKNKDDEE
+361 EFKLENPKNKDDEG

-398 DRQYV
+398 DHQYV
-403 EVKFDYSLGLNFS
+403 EVKFDYSLGLNIS

-444 NVVLKVS
+444 SVVLKVS

-467 ISAQEGVTN
+467 ISVQEGITN

-503 DLINEKVVE
+503 DLINEKIVE

-518 VGAEIKSTQEVISS
+518 VGAEIKSTQEVINS

-559 FLNLKGLTFARTFE
+559 FLNLKGATFARTFE

-583 SFDYDEFGFTECP
+583 SFDYDEFAFTECP

-622 STKYQTDEN
+622 STNYQTDEN

-687 IGSNT
+687 IDENT
-692 FPDEKF
+692 FPDENF

-715 ETEIAE
+715 ETEIEE
-721 TTSITCRAR
+721 TTSITCRDR

-735 KGIECFVNV
+735 KGIECFAALEYLY
-744 QSIDCSVNKLTE
+744 CSE
-756 LDVSKNTA
+756 
-764 LMEFDCSSNNLT
+764 NNLT

-785 LSTLYCSINNL
+785 LAILYCSENNL
-796 THLDISKNTALYA
+796 T
-809 FGCAYNR
+809 
-816 LIQLDVSKNTAL
+816 QLDVSKNIYL
-828 YWFDCSRNNLTQLD
+828 SCLICSENNLTQLD
-842 VSKNTALTELYC
+842 VSKNTEL
-854 GGNKLNELDVSKN
+854 
-867 TALYE
+867 
-872 FDCGDNNLTQLD
+872 Q
-884 VSKNT
+884 
-889 ALYEFDC
+889 
-896 RSNNLTQLDVSKNT
+896 
-910 TLYELYCS
+910 
-918 DNNLTQLDVSKNTA
+918 
-932 LYRVECDN
+932 
-940 NNLTQLDVSKNTAL
+940 
-954 VVIICRYNNLTQLD
+954 D
-968 LGKNVKYIHCPGNN
+968 L
-982 LTQLDVSKNTALY
+982 
-995 WFDCNNNN
+995 
-1003 LTQLDISKNTA
+1003 
-1014 LSTFKCSNNNITQL
+1014 
-1028 DVGKNTALMEF
+1028 
-1039 DCSGNNLTQLDIS
+1039 DCSGNNLTQLDVS
-1052 KNTKLWKL
+1052 ENAKL
-1060 CCSNNSLTELDVS
+1060 CELKCYNNNISQLDVS
-1073 NNQLDYLSCDRN
+1073 NKSNLRILSCDRN

-1100 STSENRLDEESQ
+1100 STSENRLDEESL
-1112 PVTDDFSD
+1112 PIADDFSD
-1120 FEMKEVYKTD
+1120 FEKKEVYKTD

-1145 DTHMSYIG
+1145 DTHASYAG

-1178 TEHNLL
+1178 TENNLL
-1184 YINQYESDSDGNLSI
+1184 YINQYESDADGNLSI
-1199 DYVPMQEAA
+1199 DYVPMQEAT

-1214 VAEKRINIT
+1214 VAQKRINIT
-1223 DDARVCMADIKYDGE
+1223 DNARVCMADIKYDGE

-1271 TYTIRIRGIGQYT
+1271 TYTIIIRGIGQYT

-1363 GYYWVYPCRTD
+1363 GYYWVYPCRTG

-1412 VQSFGWQNPVT
+1412 VQSIGWQNPVT

-1429 TSGKAKRLEG
+1429 TTGKAKRLEG

-1487 QLAGADKDKYDV
+1487 QLTGADKDKYDV

-1538 KNEKAPG
+1538 KTETAPG
-1545 LNYAGVDASKG
+1545 LDYAGVDALKG
-1556 VHDSRAYIAKTNGT
+1556 VHDTRAYIAKTNGT

-1590 FGWQNWVLNGAMSG
+1590 FGWQNWVLNGTMSG

-1625 GGIQYQTHIQKNG
+1625 GGIQYRTHVQTYG
-1638 WEQKWKK
+1638 WEKEWKK
-1645 DGEMSGT
+1645 DGAMSGT

-1659 EAIRIKLYG
+1659 EAIQIKLYG
-1668 EMANHFDVYYRVHA
+1668 EMANRFDVYYRVHA

>member
-97 TATVEYETLENA
+97 TATVQYEALENA
-109 TLVVSAYDEIT
+109 TLVVSAYDETT

-128 KSVNKDETAVNLE
+128 KSVNKDETAVDLE
-141 LGNLSQYY
+141 LGDLPQYY

-205 VYNQNTM
+205 VYNQNTI

-227 AEKNIYVFENVDNN
+227 AEKNIYVFENVDTN

-266 TIDVQ
+266 TIDVE

-296 AGMENVTID
+296 AGMENVAID

-325 PQTHSENAN
+325 PKTYSENAN
-334 DSQTDALVTNESEV
+334 DSQTDALVANESEV
-348 GAINGEGSNKLSA
+348 GASNGEGSNKLSA
-361 EFKFEYPKNKDDEE
+361 EFKLENPKNKDDEG

-398 DRQYV
+398 DHQYV
-403 EVKFDYSLGLNFS
+403 EVKFDYSLGLNIS

-444 NVVLKVS
+444 SVVLKVS

-467 ISAQEGVTN
+467 ISVQEGITN

-503 DLINEKVVE
+503 DLINEKIVE

-518 VGAEIKSTQEVISS
+518 VGAEIKSTQEVINS

-559 FLNLKGLTFARTFE
+559 FLNLKGATFARTFE

-583 SFDYDEFGFTECP
+583 SFDYDEFAFTECP

-622 STKYQTDEN
+622 STNYQTDEN

-687 IGSNT
+687 IDENT
-692 FPDEKF
+692 FPDENF

-715 ETEIAE
+715 ETEIEE
-721 TTSITCRAR
+721 TTSITCRDR

-735 KGIECFVNV
+735 KGIECFAALEYLY
-744 QSIDCSVNKLTE
+744 CSE
-756 LDVSKNTA
+756 
-764 LMEFDCSSNNLT
+764 NNLT

-785 LSTLYCSINNL
+785 LAILYCSENNL
-796 THLDISKNTALYA
+796 T
-809 FGCAYNR
+809 
-816 LIQLDVSKNTAL
+816 QLDVSKNIYL
-828 YWFDCSRNNLTQLD
+828 SCLICSENNLTQLD
-842 VSKNTALTELYC
+842 VSKNTEL
-854 GGNKLNELDVSKN
+854 
-867 TALYE
+867 
-872 FDCGDNNLTQLD
+872 Q
-884 VSKNT
+884 
-889 ALYEFDC
+889 
-896 RSNNLTQLDVSKNT
+896 
-910 TLYELYCS
+910 
-918 DNNLTQLDVSKNTA
+918 
-932 LYRVECDN
+932 
-940 NNLTQLDVSKNTAL
+940 
-954 VVIICRYNNLTQLD
+954 D
-968 LGKNVKYIHCPGNN
+968 L
-982 LTQLDVSKNTALY
+982 
-995 WFDCNNNN
+995 
-1003 LTQLDISKNTA
+1003 
-1014 LSTFKCSNNNITQL
+1014 
-1028 DVGKNTALMEF
+1028 
-1039 DCSGNNLTQLDIS
+1039 DCSGNNLTQLDVS
-1052 KNTKLWKL
+1052 ENAKL
-1060 CCSNNSLTELDVS
+1060 CELKCYNNNISQLDVS
-1073 NNQLDYLSCDRN
+1073 NKSNLRILSCDRN

-1100 STSENRLDEESQ
+1100 STSENRLDEESL
-1112 PVTDDFSD
+1112 PIADDFSD
-1120 FEMKEVYKTD
+1120 FEKKEVYKTD

-1145 DTHMSYIG
+1145 DTHASYAG

-1178 TEHNLL
+1178 TENNLL
-1184 YINQYESDSDGNLSI
+1184 YINQYESDADGNLSI
-1199 DYVPMQEAA
+1199 DYVPMQEAT

-1214 VAEKRINIT
+1214 VAQKRINIT
-1223 DDARVCMADIKYDGE
+1223 DNARVCMADIKYDGE

-1271 TYTIRIRGIGQYT
+1271 TYTIIIRGIGQYT

-1487 QLAGADKDKYDV
+1487 QLTGADKDKYDV

-1545 LNYAGVDASKG
+1545 LNYAGVNASKG
-1556 VHDSRAYIAKTNGT
+1556 VHDFRAYIAKKNGA

-1590 FGWQNWVLNGAMSG
+1590 FGWQNWVLNGTMSG

-1625 GGIQYQTHIQKNG
+1625 GGVQYRTHVQTYG
-1638 WEQKWKK
+1638 WEKEWRK
-1645 DGEMSGT
+1645 DGAMSGT
-1652 SGEAKRL
+1652 SGKAKRL
-1659 EAIRIKLYG
+1659 EAIQIKLYG

>member
-72 DLESVYAEQEENSGY
+72 DLESVYAEREENSGY

-128 KSVNKDETAVNLE
+128 KSVNKDETAVDLE
-141 LGNLSQYY
+141 LGDLPQYY

-227 AEKNIYVFENVDNN
+227 AEKNIYVFENVDTN

-266 TIDVQ
+266 TIDVE

-348 GAINGEGSNKLSA
+348 GASNGEGSNKLSA
-361 EFKFEYPKNKDDEE
+361 EFKLENPKNKDDEG

-398 DRQYV
+398 DHQYV
-403 EVKFDYSLGLNFS
+403 EVKFDYSLGLNIS

-433 PIPGLKIGLTP
+433 PIPGLKIGITP
-444 NVVLKVS
+444 SVVLKVS

-467 ISAQEGVTN
+467 ISVQEGITN

-518 VGAEIKSTQEVISS
+518 VGAEIKSTQEVINS

-559 FLNLKGLTFARTFE
+559 FLNLKGATFARTFE

-622 STKYQTDEN
+622 STNYQTDEN

-645 SAEKQGVGS
+645 SAAKQGVGS
-654 YSKILRVY
+654 YSKILHVY

-687 IGSNT
+687 IDENT
-692 FPDEKF
+692 FPDENF

-704 NIDKDGDGYLS
+704 KIDKDGDGYLS

-721 TTSITCRAR
+721 TTSITCADR

-735 KGIECFVNV
+735 KGIEYFVNV
-744 QSIDCSVNKLTE
+744 QLIDCSGYNLTQ

-764 LMEFDCSSNNLT
+764 LEDLLCSENNLT

-785 LSTLYCSINNL
+785 LEHLYCSE
-796 THLDISKNTALYA
+796 
-809 FGCAYNR
+809 
-816 LIQLDVSKNTAL
+816 
-828 YWFDCSRNNLTQLD
+828 NNLTQLD
-842 VSKNTALTELYC
+842 VSKNIYL
-854 GGNKLNELDVSKN
+854 
-867 TALYE
+867 
-872 FDCGDNNLTQLD
+872 
-884 VSKNT
+884 
-889 ALYEFDC
+889 
-896 RSNNLTQLDVSKNT
+896 R
-910 TLYELYCS
+910 
-918 DNNLTQLDVSKNTA
+918 
-932 LYRVECDN
+932 
-940 NNLTQLDVSKNTAL
+940 
-954 VVIICRYNNLTQLD
+954 I
-968 LGKNVKYIHCPGNN
+968 
-982 LTQLDVSKNTALY
+982 
-995 WFDCNNNN
+995 
-1003 LTQLDISKNTA
+1003 
-1014 LSTFKCSNNNITQL
+1014 
-1028 DVGKNTALMEF
+1028 
-1039 DCSGNNLTQLDIS
+1039 
-1052 KNTKLWKL
+1052 
-1060 CCSNNSLTELDVS
+1060 
-1073 NNQLDYLSCDRN
+1073 LSCDRN

-1100 STSENRLDEESQ
+1100 STSENRLDEESL
-1112 PVTDDFSD
+1112 PIADDFSD
-1120 FEMKEVYKTD
+1120 FEKKEVYKTD

-1145 DTHMSYIG
+1145 DTHASYAG

-1178 TEHNLL
+1178 TENNLL
-1184 YINQYESDSDGNLSI
+1184 YINQYESDVDGNLSI
-1199 DYVPMQEAA
+1199 DYVPMQEAT

-1214 VAEKRINIT
+1214 VAQKRINIT
-1223 DDARVCMADIKYDGE
+1223 DNARVCMADIKYDGE

-1271 TYTIRIRGIGQYT
+1271 TYTIIIRGIGQYT

-1297 PVVTKPTPVKDLKAV
+1297 PVVVKPTPVKNLKAASV
-1312 PVSKNE
+1312 AKNK

>member
-59 LESQDSVG
+59 IESQDSVG

-87 NIFNIDVKDG
+87 NIFNIDVKDR
-97 TATVEYETLENA
+97 TATVQYEALENA
-109 TLVVSAYDEIT
+109 TLVVSAYDETT

-128 KSVNKDETAVNLE
+128 KSVNKDETAVDLE
-141 LGNLSQYY
+141 LGDLPQYY

-205 VYNQNTM
+205 VYNQNTI

-227 AEKNIYVFENVDNN
+227 AEKNIYVFENVDTN

-255 EDGMVLIVKVS
+255 EDGMVLIVKVN
-266 TIDVQ
+266 TIDVE

-296 AGMENVTID
+296 AGMENVAID

-319 EDSADV
+319 EDSGDV
-325 PQTHSENAN
+325 PKTYSENAN
-334 DSQTDALVTNESEV
+334 DSQTDALVANESEV
-348 GAINGEGSNKLSA
+348 GASNGEGSNKLSA
-361 EFKFEYPKNKDDEE
+361 EFKLENPKNKDDEG

-398 DRQYV
+398 DHQYV
-403 EVKFDYSLGLNFS
+403 EVKFDYSLGLNIS

-503 DLINEKVVE
+503 DLINEKIVE

-518 VGAEIKSTQEVISS
+518 VGAEIKSTQEVINS

-559 FLNLKGLTFARTFE
+559 FLNLKGATFARTFE

-583 SFDYDEFGFTECP
+583 SFDYDEFAFTECP

-610 KNPIKEAVISCN
+610 KNPIKDAVISCN
-622 STKYQTDEN
+622 YMNYQTDEN

-645 SAEKQGVGS
+645 SAAKQGVGS
-654 YSKILRVY
+654 YSKILHVY

-687 IGSNT
+687 IDENT
-692 FPDEKF
+692 FPDENF

-704 NIDKDGDGYLS
+704 KIDKDGDGYLS

-721 TTSITCRAR
+721 TTSITCAD
-730 SISSL
+730 ISSL
-735 KGIECFVNV
+735 KGIEYFVNV
-744 QSIDCSVNKLTE
+744 QLIDCRGCNLTQ
-756 LDVSKNTA
+756 LDVSENTA
-764 LMEFDCSSNNLT
+764 LEVLYCSKNNLT

-785 LSTLYCSINNL
+785 LEDLLCSE
-796 THLDISKNTALYA
+796 
-809 FGCAYNR
+809 
-816 LIQLDVSKNTAL
+816 
-828 YWFDCSRNNLTQLD
+828 NNLTQLD
-842 VSKNTALTELYC
+842 VSKNTALEY
-854 GGNKLNELDVSKN
+854 LDCS
-867 TALYE
+867 E
-872 FDCGDNNLTQLD
+872 NNLTQLD

-889 ALYEFDC
+889 
-896 RSNNLTQLDVSKNT
+896 
-910 TLYELYCS
+910 EL
-918 DNNLTQLDVSKNTA
+918 Q
-932 LYRVECDN
+932 
-940 NNLTQLDVSKNTAL
+940 
-954 VVIICRYNNLTQLD
+954 D
-968 LGKNVKYIHCPGNN
+968 L
-982 LTQLDVSKNTALY
+982 
-995 WFDCNNNN
+995 
-1003 LTQLDISKNTA
+1003 
-1014 LSTFKCSNNNITQL
+1014 
-1028 DVGKNTALMEF
+1028 
-1039 DCSGNNLTQLDIS
+1039 DCSGNNLTQLDVS
-1052 KNTKLWKL
+1052 ENAKL
-1060 CCSNNSLTELDVS
+1060 CELKCYNNNISQLDVS
-1073 NNQLDYLSCDRN
+1073 NKSNLRILACERN
-1085 VQVTGYNGTITYPDS
+1085 VQVTGYNGTIIYPDS
-1100 STSENRLDEESQ
+1100 STSENRLDEESL
-1112 PVTDDFSD
+1112 PIADDFSD

-1145 DTHMSYIG
+1145 DTHVSYIG

-1199 DYVPMQEAA
+1199 DYVPMQEAT

-1214 VAEKRINIT
+1214 VAQKRINIT
-1223 DDARVCMADIKYDGE
+1223 DNARVCMADIKYDGE

-1393 YEEVT
+1393 YEEIT
-1398 EEETANVTT
+1398 EEETANVTI

-1429 TSGKAKRLEG
+1429 TTGKAKRLEG

-1465 WSANGEMSGTTGE
+1465 WSANGEMNGTTGE
-1478 AKRLEAIKI
+1478 AKRLEAIEI
-1487 QLAGADKDKYDV
+1487 RLTGADKDKYDV

-1538 KNEKAPG
+1538 KTEAAPG
-1545 LNYAGVDASKG
+1545 LDYAGVNASKG

-1570 ITIPGSADS
+1570 ITIPGSTDS

-1625 GGIQYQTHIQKNG
+1625 GGIQYRTHVQTYG
-1638 WEQKWKK
+1638 WEKEWRK
-1645 DGEMSGT
+1645 DGAMSGT
-1652 SGEAKRL
+1652 SGKAKRL
-1659 EAIRIKLYG
+1659 EAIQIKLYG

-1688 GWAKNGEESGTAGYA
+1688 GWAKNGEEAGTAGLA

-1713 VPKGS
+1713 IPKGG

>member
-59 LESQDSVG
+59 IESQDSVG

-87 NIFNIDVKDG
+87 NIFNIDVKDR
-97 TATVEYETLENA
+97 TATVQYEALENA
-109 TLVVSAYDEIT
+109 TLVVSAYDETT

-128 KSVNKDETAVNLE
+128 KSVNKDETAVDLE
-141 LGNLSQYY
+141 LGDLPQYY

-205 VYNQNTM
+205 VYNQNTI

-227 AEKNIYVFENVDNN
+227 AEKNIYVFENVDTN

-255 EDGMVLIVKVS
+255 EDGMVLIVKVN
-266 TIDVQ
+266 TIDVE

-296 AGMENVTID
+296 AGMENVAID

-319 EDSADV
+319 EDSGDV
-325 PQTHSENAN
+325 PKTYSENAN
-334 DSQTDALVTNESEV
+334 DSQTDALVANESEV
-348 GAINGEGSNKLSA
+348 GASNGEGSNKLSA
-361 EFKFEYPKNKDDEE
+361 EFKLENPKNKDDEG

-398 DRQYV
+398 DHQYV
-403 EVKFDYSLGLNFS
+403 EVKFDYSLGLNIS

-503 DLINEKVVE
+503 DLINEKIVE

-518 VGAEIKSTQEVISS
+518 VGAEIKSTQEVINS

-559 FLNLKGLTFARTFE
+559 FLNLKGATFARTFE

-583 SFDYDEFGFTECP
+583 SFDYDEFAFTECP

-610 KNPIKEAVISCN
+610 KNPIKDAVISCN
-622 STKYQTDEN
+622 YMNYQTDEN

-645 SAEKQGVGS
+645 SAAKQGVGS
-654 YSKILRVY
+654 YSKILHVY

-687 IGSNT
+687 IDENT
-692 FPDEKF
+692 FPDENF

-704 NIDKDGDGYLS
+704 KIDKDGDGYLS

-721 TTSITCRAR
+721 TTSITCAD
-730 SISSL
+730 ISSL
-735 KGIECFVNV
+735 KGIEYFVNV
-744 QSIDCSVNKLTE
+744 QLIDCRGCNLTQ
-756 LDVSKNTA
+756 LDVSENTA
-764 LMEFDCSSNNLT
+764 LEVLYCSKNNLT

-785 LSTLYCSINNL
+785 LEYL
-796 THLDISKNTALYA
+796 
-809 FGCAYNR
+809 
-816 LIQLDVSKNTAL
+816 
-828 YWFDCSRNNLTQLD
+828 DCSENNLTQLD
-842 VSKNTALTELYC
+842 VSKNTEL
-854 GGNKLNELDVSKN
+854 
-867 TALYE
+867 
-872 FDCGDNNLTQLD
+872 Q
-884 VSKNT
+884 
-889 ALYEFDC
+889 
-896 RSNNLTQLDVSKNT
+896 
-910 TLYELYCS
+910 
-918 DNNLTQLDVSKNTA
+918 
-932 LYRVECDN
+932 
-940 NNLTQLDVSKNTAL
+940 
-954 VVIICRYNNLTQLD
+954 D
-968 LGKNVKYIHCPGNN
+968 L
-982 LTQLDVSKNTALY
+982 
-995 WFDCNNNN
+995 
-1003 LTQLDISKNTA
+1003 
-1014 LSTFKCSNNNITQL
+1014 
-1028 DVGKNTALMEF
+1028 
-1039 DCSGNNLTQLDIS
+1039 DCSGNNLTQLDVS
-1052 KNTKLWKL
+1052 ENAKL
-1060 CCSNNSLTELDVS
+1060 CELKCYNNNISQLDVS
-1073 NNQLDYLSCDRN
+1073 NKSNLRILACERN
-1085 VQVTGYNGTITYPDS
+1085 VQVTGYNGTIIYPDS
-1100 STSENRLDEESQ
+1100 STSENRLDEESL
-1112 PVTDDFSD
+1112 PIADDFSD

-1145 DTHMSYIG
+1145 DTHVSYIG

-1199 DYVPMQEAA
+1199 DYVPMQEAT

-1214 VAEKRINIT
+1214 VAQKRINIT
-1223 DDARVCMADIKYDGE
+1223 DNARVCMADIKYDGE

-1393 YEEVT
+1393 YEEIT
-1398 EEETANVTT
+1398 EEETANVTI

-1429 TSGKAKRLEG
+1429 TTGKAKRLEG

-1478 AKRLEAIKI
+1478 AKRLEAIEI
-1487 QLAGADKDKYDV
+1487 RLTGADKDKYDV

-1538 KNEKAPG
+1538 KTEAAPG
-1545 LNYAGVDASKG
+1545 LDYAGVNASKG

-1590 FGWQNWVLNGAMSG
+1590 FGWQNWVLNGTMSG

-1625 GGIQYQTHIQKNG
+1625 GGIQYRTHIQTYG
-1638 WEQKWKK
+1638 WEKEWKK
-1645 DGEMSGT
+1645 DGVMSGT
-1652 SGEAKRL
+1652 SGKAKRL
-1659 EAIRIKLYG
+1659 EAIQIKLYG

>member
-227 AEKNIYVFENVDNN
+227 AEKNIYVFENVDTN

-266 TIDVQ
+266 TIDVE

-305 NSNLEDGVEYTGMI
+305 NSNLDDGVEYTGMI

-325 PQTHSENAN
+325 PKTYSENAN
-334 DSQTDALVTNESEV
+334 DSQTDALVANESEV
-348 GAINGEGSNKLSA
+348 GASNGEGSNKLSA
-361 EFKFEYPKNKDDEE
+361 EFKLENPKNKDDEE

-403 EVKFDYSLGLNFS
+403 EVKFDYSLGLNIS

-467 ISAQEGVTN
+467 ISAQEGITN

-559 FLNLKGLTFARTFE
+559 FLNLKGATFARTFE

-583 SFDYDEFGFTECP
+583 SFDYDEFAFTECP
-596 HKTYAVTVLVLDKE
+596 HKTYAVTVLALDKE
-610 KNPIKEAVISCN
+610 KNPIKDAVISCN

-645 SAEKQGVGS
+645 SAAKQGVGS

-687 IGSNT
+687 IDENT
-692 FPDEKF
+692 FPDKNF
-698 RAYILK
+698 REYILE

-721 TTSITCRAR
+721 TTQI
-730 SISSL
+730 IIGSSTGQAEEDRIKSL
-735 KGIECFVNV
+735 EGIEYFINI
-744 QSIDCSVNKLTE
+744 SKLECGNNRLTK
-756 LDVSKNTA
+756 LDVSNNIE
-764 LMEFDCSSNNLT
+764 LEELDCYWNKITELNVSNNKKLKK
-776 QLDVSKNTA
+776 LDCYV
-785 LSTLYCSINNL
+785 NNL
-796 THLDISKNTALYA
+796 K
-809 FGCAYNR
+809 
-816 LIQLDVSKNTAL
+816 
-828 YWFDCSRNNLTQLD
+828 
-842 VSKNTALTELYC
+842 
-854 GGNKLNELDVSKN
+854 
-867 TALYE
+867 
-872 FDCGDNNLTQLD
+872 
-884 VSKNT
+884 
-889 ALYEFDC
+889 
-896 RSNNLTQLDVSKNT
+896 
-910 TLYELYCS
+910 
-918 DNNLTQLDVSKNTA
+918 
-932 LYRVECDN
+932 
-940 NNLTQLDVSKNTAL
+940 
-954 VVIICRYNNLTQLD
+954 
-968 LGKNVKYIHCPGNN
+968 
-982 LTQLDVSKNTALY
+982 
-995 WFDCNNNN
+995 
-1003 LTQLDISKNTA
+1003 
-1014 LSTFKCSNNNITQL
+1014 
-1028 DVGKNTALMEF
+1028 
-1039 DCSGNNLTQLDIS
+1039 
-1052 KNTKLWKL
+1052 
-1060 CCSNNSLTELDVS
+1060 ELDVS
-1073 NNQLDYLSCDRN
+1073 NNVELETLVCGSNNLTNLDVSRNSKLTELQCEYNELSELVVSSNNELRNFRCGNNDLGQLDVSNNIKLITLYCNDNKLTELNLNYNIELTELGCQSNELNNLDVKNNVNLIKLYCLENNLSQLDVSYNIELKELYCYWNRITKLNVSSNNKLNDLHCDKN
-1085 VQVTGYNGTITYPDS
+1085 TQVIGYEGTVKHPDYSKTYDQM
-1100 STSENRLDEESQ
+1100 REESQ
-1112 PVTDDFSD
+1112 PITDDFSD

-1145 DTHMSYIG
+1145 DTHVSYIG

-1199 DYVPMQEAA
+1199 DYVPMQEAT

-1214 VAEKRINIT
+1214 VAQKRINIT
-1223 DDARVCMADIKYDGE
+1223 DNARVCMADIKYDGE

-1393 YEEVT
+1393 YEEIT
-1398 EEETANVTT
+1398 EEETANVTI

-1429 TSGKAKRLEG
+1429 TTGKAKRLEG

-1487 QLAGADKDKYDV
+1487 QLTGADKDKYDV

-1545 LNYAGVDASKG
+1545 LNYAGVNASKG
-1556 VHDSRAYIAKTNGT
+1556 VHDFRAYIAKKNGA

-1590 FGWQNWVLNGAMSG
+1590 FGWQNWVLNGTMSG

-1619 SNAAYA
+1619 SNATYA
-1625 GGIQYQTHIQKNG
+1625 GGVQYRTHVQTYG
-1638 WEQKWKK
+1638 WEKEWRK
-1645 DGEMSGT
+1645 DGAMSGT
-1652 SGEAKRL
+1652 SGKAKRL
-1659 EAIRIKLYG
+1659 EAIQIKLYG

-1688 GWAKNGEESGTAGYA
+1688 GWAKNGEEAGTAGYA

>member
-97 TATVEYETLENA
+97 TATVQYEALENA
-109 TLVVSAYDEIT
+109 TLVVSAYDETT

-128 KSVNKDETAVNLE
+128 KSVNKDETAVDLE
-141 LGNLSQYY
+141 LGDLPQYY

-205 VYNQNTM
+205 VYNQNTI

-227 AEKNIYVFENVDNN
+227 AEKNIYVFENVDTN

-266 TIDVQ
+266 TIDVE

-296 AGMENVTID
+296 AGMENVAID

-325 PQTHSENAN
+325 PKTYSENAN
-334 DSQTDALVTNESEV
+334 DSQTDALVANESEV
-348 GAINGEGSNKLSA
+348 GASNGEGSNKLSA
-361 EFKFEYPKNKDDEE
+361 EFKLENPKNKDDEG

-398 DRQYV
+398 DHQYV
-403 EVKFDYSLGLNFS
+403 EVKFDYSLGLNIS

-444 NVVLKVS
+444 SVVLKVS

-467 ISAQEGVTN
+467 ISVQEGITN

-503 DLINEKVVE
+503 DLINEKIVE

-518 VGAEIKSTQEVISS
+518 VGAEIKSTQEVINS

-559 FLNLKGLTFARTFE
+559 FLNLKGATFARTFE

-583 SFDYDEFGFTECP
+583 SFDYDEFAFTECP

-622 STKYQTDEN
+622 STNYQTDEN

-687 IGSNT
+687 IDENT
-692 FPDEKF
+692 FPDENF

-715 ETEIAE
+715 ETEIEE
-721 TTSITCRAR
+721 TTSITCRDR

-735 KGIECFVNV
+735 KGIECFAALEYLY
-744 QSIDCSVNKLTE
+744 CSE
-756 LDVSKNTA
+756 
-764 LMEFDCSSNNLT
+764 NNLT

-785 LSTLYCSINNL
+785 LEA
-796 THLDISKNTALYA
+796 LDCLK
-809 FGCAYNR
+809 
-816 LIQLDVSKNTAL
+816 
-828 YWFDCSRNNLTQLD
+828 NNLTQLD
-842 VSKNTALTELYC
+842 VSKNTALEALYC
-854 GGNKLNELDVSKN
+854 SE
-867 TALYE
+867 
-872 FDCGDNNLTQLD
+872 NNLTQLD

-889 ALYEFDC
+889 ALEA
-896 RSNNLTQLDVSKNT
+896 
-910 TLYELYCS
+910 LYCS
-918 DNNLTQLDVSKNTA
+918 ENNLTQLDVSKNTA
-932 LYRVECDN
+932 LEALYCSE

-954 VVIICRYNNLTQLD
+954 EALYCSE
-968 LGKNVKYIHCPGNN
+968 NN
-982 LTQLDVSKNTALY
+982 LTQLDVSKNTALAILY
-995 WFDCNNNN
+995 CSENN
-1003 LTQLDISKNTA
+1003 LTQLDVSKNIY
-1014 LSTFKCSNNNITQL
+1014 LSCLICSENNLTQL
-1028 DVGKNTALMEF
+1028 DVSKNTELQDL
-1039 DCSGNNLTQLDIS
+1039 DCSGNNLTQLDVS
-1052 KNTKLWKL
+1052 ENAKL
-1060 CCSNNSLTELDVS
+1060 CELKCYNNNISQLDVS
-1073 NNQLDYLSCDRN
+1073 NKSNLRILSRDRN

-1100 STSENRLDEESQ
+1100 STSENRLDEESL
-1112 PVTDDFSD
+1112 PIADDFSD
-1120 FEMKEVYKTD
+1120 FEKKEVYKTD

-1145 DTHMSYIG
+1145 DTHASYAG

-1178 TEHNLL
+1178 TENNLL
-1184 YINQYESDSDGNLSI
+1184 YINQYESDADGNLSI
-1199 DYVPMQEAA
+1199 DYVPMQEAT

-1214 VAEKRINIT
+1214 VAQKRINIT
-1223 DDARVCMADIKYDGE
+1223 DNARVCMADIKYDGE

-1271 TYTIRIRGIGQYT
+1271 TYTIIIRGIGQYT

-1487 QLAGADKDKYDV
+1487 QLTGADKDKYDV

-1545 LNYAGVDASKG
+1545 LNYAGVNASKG
-1556 VHDSRAYIAKTNGT
+1556 VHDFRAYIAKKNGA

-1590 FGWQNWVLNGAMSG
+1590 FGWQNWVLNGTMSG

-1625 GGIQYQTHIQKNG
+1625 GGVQYRTHVQTYG
-1638 WEQKWKK
+1638 WEKEWRK
-1645 DGEMSGT
+1645 DGAMSGT
-1652 SGEAKRL
+1652 SGKAKRL
-1659 EAIRIKLYG
+1659 EAIQIKLYG

>member
-87 NIFNIDVKDG
+87 NIFNIDVKDR
-97 TATVEYETLENA
+97 TATVQYEALENA
-109 TLVVSAYDEIT
+109 TLVVSAYDETT

-128 KSVNKDETAVNLE
+128 KSVNKDETAVDLE
-141 LGNLSQYY
+141 LGDLPQYY

-205 VYNQNTM
+205 VYNQNTI

-227 AEKNIYVFENVDNN
+227 AEKNIYVFENVDTN

-266 TIDVQ
+266 TIDVE

-296 AGMENVTID
+296 AGMENVAID

-325 PQTHSENAN
+325 PKTYSENAN
-334 DSQTDALVTNESEV
+334 DSQTDALVANESEV
-348 GAINGEGSNKLSA
+348 GASNGEGSNKLSA
-361 EFKFEYPKNKDDEE
+361 EFKLENPKNKDDEG

-398 DRQYV
+398 DHQYV
-403 EVKFDYSLGLNFS
+403 EVKFDYSLGLNIS

-444 NVVLKVS
+444 SVVLKVS

-467 ISAQEGVTN
+467 ISVQEGITN

-503 DLINEKVVE
+503 DLINEKIVE

-518 VGAEIKSTQEVISS
+518 VGAEIKSTQEVINS

-559 FLNLKGLTFARTFE
+559 FLNLKGATFARTFE

-583 SFDYDEFGFTECP
+583 SFDYDEFAFTECP

-622 STKYQTDEN
+622 STNYQTDEN

-687 IGSNT
+687 IDENT
-692 FPDEKF
+692 FPDENF

-715 ETEIAE
+715 ETEIEE
-721 TTSITCRAR
+721 TTSITCRDR

-735 KGIECFVNV
+735 KGIECFAALEYLY
-744 QSIDCSVNKLTE
+744 CSE
-756 LDVSKNTA
+756 
-764 LMEFDCSSNNLT
+764 NNLT

-785 LSTLYCSINNL
+785 LEDL
-796 THLDISKNTALYA
+796 
-809 FGCAYNR
+809 
-816 LIQLDVSKNTAL
+816 
-828 YWFDCSRNNLTQLD
+828 DCS
-842 VSKNTALTELYC
+842 
-854 GGNKLNELDVSKN
+854 
-867 TALYE
+867 
-872 FDCGDNNLTQLD
+872 
-884 VSKNT
+884 
-889 ALYEFDC
+889 
-896 RSNNLTQLDVSKNT
+896 
-910 TLYELYCS
+910 
-918 DNNLTQLDVSKNTA
+918 
-932 LYRVECDN
+932 
-940 NNLTQLDVSKNTAL
+940 
-954 VVIICRYNNLTQLD
+954 
-968 LGKNVKYIHCPGNN
+968 GNN
-982 LTQLDVSKNTALY
+982 LTQLDVSKNTALE
-995 WFDCNNNN
+995 D
-1003 LTQLDISKNTA
+1003 L
-1014 LSTFKCSNNNITQL
+1014 
-1028 DVGKNTALMEF
+1028 
-1039 DCSGNNLTQLDIS
+1039 DCSGNNLTQLDVS
-1052 KNTKLWKL
+1052 KNTALEDLDCSGNNLTQLDVSKNTALEALYCSENNLTQLDVSKNTALAILYCSENNLTQLDVSKNIYLSCLICSENNLTQLDVSKNTALEDLDCSGNNLTQLDVSKNAKL
-1060 CCSNNSLTELDVS
+1060 CELKCYNNNISQLDVS
-1073 NNQLDYLSCDRN
+1073 NKSNLRILSCDRN

-1100 STSENRLDEESQ
+1100 STSENRLDEESL
-1112 PVTDDFSD
+1112 PIADDFSD
-1120 FEMKEVYKTD
+1120 FEKKEVYKTD

-1145 DTHMSYIG
+1145 DTHASYAG

-1178 TEHNLL
+1178 TENNLL
-1184 YINQYESDSDGNLSI
+1184 YINQYESDADGNLSI
-1199 DYVPMQEAA
+1199 DYVPMQEAT

-1214 VAEKRINIT
+1214 VAQKRINIT
-1223 DDARVCMADIKYDGE
+1223 DNARVCMANIKYDGE

-1271 TYTIRIRGIGQYT
+1271 TYTIIIRGIGQYT

-1487 QLAGADKDKYDV
+1487 QLTGADKDKYDV

-1545 LNYAGVDASKG
+1545 LNYAGVNASKG
-1556 VHDSRAYIAKTNGT
+1556 VHDFRAYIAKKNGA

-1590 FGWQNWVLNGAMSG
+1590 FGWQNWVLNGTMSG

-1625 GGIQYQTHIQKNG
+1625 GGVQYRTHVQTYG
-1638 WEQKWKK
+1638 WEKEWRK
-1645 DGEMSGT
+1645 DGAMSGT
-1652 SGEAKRL
+1652 SGKAKRL
-1659 EAIRIKLYG
+1659 EAIQIKLYG

>member
-128 KSVNKDETAVNLE
+128 KSVNKDETAVDLE

-227 AEKNIYVFENVDNN
+227 AEKNIYVFENVDTN

-266 TIDVQ
+266 TIDVE

-305 NSNLEDGVEYTGMI
+305 NSNLDDGVEYTGMI

-325 PQTHSENAN
+325 PKTYSENAN
-334 DSQTDALVTNESEV
+334 DSQTDALVANESKV
-348 GAINGEGSNKLSA
+348 GASNGEGSNKLSA
-361 EFKFEYPKNKDDEE
+361 EFKLENPKNKDDEE

-403 EVKFDYSLGLNFS
+403 EVKFDYSLGLNIS

-467 ISAQEGVTN
+467 ISAQEGITN

-559 FLNLKGLTFARTFE
+559 FLNLKGATFARTFE

-622 STKYQTDEN
+622 STNYQTDEN

-645 SAEKQGVGS
+645 SAAKQGVGS
-654 YSKILRVY
+654 YSKILHVY

-698 RAYILK
+698 RAYILE

-721 TTSITCRAR
+721 TTSITCGAR

-744 QSIDCSVNKLTE
+744 QSIDCGV
-756 LDVSKNTA
+756 
-764 LMEFDCSSNNLT
+764 NNLT

-785 LSTLYCSINNL
+785 LED
-796 THLDISKNTALYA
+796 LDCWA
-809 FGCAYNR
+809 
-816 LIQLDVSKNTAL
+816 
-828 YWFDCSRNNLTQLD
+828 NNLTQLD
-842 VSKNTALTELYC
+842 VSKNTVLETLTCDQNNLTQ
-854 GGNKLNELDVSKN
+854 LDVSKN
-867 TALYE
+867 VKLWDLDCHKNNLTQLDVSKNVKLWNLYCSE
-872 FDCGDNNLTQLD
+872 NNLTQLDISKNVELRWLSCYQNNLTQLDVSKNVKLWHLYCSENNLTQLDISKSVELRDLSCYQNNLTQLD

-889 ALYEFDC
+889 VLETLTCDQ
-896 RSNNLTQLDVSKNT
+896 NNLTQLDVCKNT
-910 TLYELYCS
+910 ELRILSCEG
-918 DNNLTQLDVSKNTA
+918 NNLSQLDVSKNTELQE
-932 LYRVECDN
+932 LYC
-940 NNLTQLDVSKNTAL
+940 S
-954 VVIICRYNNLTQLD
+954 
-968 LGKNVKYIHCPGNN
+968 GNN
-982 LTQLDVSKNTALY
+982 LTQLDVSKNTELQELY
-995 WFDCNNNN
+995 
-1003 LTQLDISKNTA
+1003 
-1014 LSTFKCSNNNITQL
+1014 
-1028 DVGKNTALMEF
+1028 
-1039 DCSGNNLTQLDIS
+1039 CSGNNLTQLDVS
-1052 KNTKLWKL
+1052 KNAKL
-1060 CCSNNSLTELDVS
+1060 CELKCYNNNISQLDVS
-1073 NNQLDYLSCDRN
+1073 NKSNLRILSCDRN

-1100 STSENRLDEESQ
+1100 STSENRLDEESL
-1112 PVTDDFSD
+1112 PIADDFSD
-1120 FEMKEVYKTD
+1120 FEKKEVYKTD

-1145 DTHMSYIG
+1145 DTHASYAG

-1178 TEHNLL
+1178 TENNLL
-1184 YINQYESDSDGNLSI
+1184 YINQYESDADGNLSI
-1199 DYVPMQEAA
+1199 DYVPMQEAT

-1214 VAEKRINIT
+1214 VAQKRINIT
-1223 DDARVCMADIKYDGE
+1223 DDARVCMANIEYDGE

-1271 TYTIRIRGIGQYT
+1271 TYTIIIRGIGQYT

-1297 PVVTKPTPVKDLKAV
+1297 PVVVKPTPVKNLKAASV
-1312 PVSKNE
+1312 AKNK

-1439 IEISVSGNK
+1439 IEISVSGNE

>member
-59 LESQDSVG
+59 IESQDSVG

-87 NIFNIDVKDG
+87 NIFNIDVKDR
-97 TATVEYETLENA
+97 TATVQYEALENA
-109 TLVVSAYDEIT
+109 TLVVSAYDETT

-128 KSVNKDETAVNLE
+128 KSVNKDETAVDLE
-141 LGNLSQYY
+141 LGDLPQYY

-205 VYNQNTM
+205 VYNQNTI

-227 AEKNIYVFENVDNN
+227 AEKNIYVFENVDTN

-255 EDGMVLIVKVS
+255 EDGMVLIVKVN
-266 TIDVQ
+266 TIDVE

-296 AGMENVTID
+296 AGMENVAID

-319 EDSADV
+319 EDSGDV
-325 PQTHSENAN
+325 PKTYSENAN
-334 DSQTDALVTNESEV
+334 DSQTDALVANESEV
-348 GAINGEGSNKLSA
+348 GASNGEGSNKLSA
-361 EFKFEYPKNKDDEE
+361 EFKLENPKNKDDEG

-398 DRQYV
+398 DHQYV
-403 EVKFDYSLGLNFS
+403 EVKFDYSLGLNIS

-559 FLNLKGLTFARTFE
+559 FLNLKGATFARTFE

-583 SFDYDEFGFTECP
+583 SFDYDEFAFTECP
-596 HKTYAVTVLVLDKE
+596 HKTYAVTVLALDKE
-610 KNPIKEAVISCN
+610 KNPIKDAVISCN

-645 SAEKQGVGS
+645 SAAKQGVGS

-662 DESKTIEIQIKGNN
+662 DESKTIEIQIKENN

-687 IGSNT
+687 IDENT
-692 FPDEKF
+692 FPDENF
-698 RAYILK
+698 RAYINK
-704 NIDKDGDGYLS
+704 KIDKNFDGYLS
-715 ETEIAE
+715 KTEIE
-721 TTSITCRAR
+721 RTTSINCAGQ

-735 KGIECFVNV
+735 KGIEYFVDIQKLNCDNNKLT
-744 QSIDCSVNKLTE
+744 QLDLSKNTKLESLDCAVNKLTKLNVSQNVQLGDLGCGFNE
-756 LDVSKNTA
+756 LTRLDVSKNTR
-764 LMEFDCSSNNLT
+764 LEILVCYCNKLTQLDISKNTELKKLLCEVNDLTKLDISNNMGLVYLSCDYNKQTQLDVSKNTELSFLSCGNNELT
-776 QLDVSKNTA
+776 QLDVSKNTELRY
-785 LSTLYCSINNL
+785 LSCIGS
-796 THLDISKNTALYA
+796 
-809 FGCAYNR
+809 
-816 LIQLDVSKNTAL
+816 
-828 YWFDCSRNNLTQLD
+828 NLTQLNVSNNTKLETLSCNNDNLTRLD
-842 VSKNTALTELYC
+842 VNNNTKLRELYC
-854 GGNKLNELDVSKN
+854 ESN
-867 TALYE
+867 A
-872 FDCGDNNLTQLD
+872 LTQL
-884 VSKNT
+884 
-889 ALYEFDC
+889 
-896 RSNNLTQLDVSKNT
+896 
-910 TLYELYCS
+910 ELAENIELEKLCCS
-918 DNNLTQLDVSKNTA
+918 DNNLTQLDVSNNTC
-932 LYRVECDN
+932 LR
-940 NNLTQLDVSKNTAL
+940 
-954 VVIICRYNNLTQLD
+954 
-968 LGKNVKYIHCPGNN
+968 
-982 LTQLDVSKNTALY
+982 
-995 WFDCNNNN
+995 
-1003 LTQLDISKNTA
+1003 
-1014 LSTFKCSNNNITQL
+1014 
-1028 DVGKNTALMEF
+1028 
-1039 DCSGNNLTQLDIS
+1039 
-1052 KNTKLWKL
+1052 
-1060 CCSNNSLTELDVS
+1060 
-1073 NNQLDYLSCDRN
+1073 YLSCDRN

-1100 STSENRLDEESQ
+1100 STSENRLDEESL
-1112 PVTDDFSD
+1112 PITDDFSD

-1145 DTHMSYIG
+1145 DTHVSYIG
-1153 LYPNTIYNLYVC
+1153 LYPNTSYNLYVC
-1165 KQAPVSIPFTEVF
+1165 KQASISTPFTDVF
-1178 TEHNLL
+1178 TEDNLL

-1199 DYVPMQEAA
+1199 DYVPMQEVA

-1329 VKYLIYAKKHGKYE
+1329 VKYLIYTKKHGKYE

-1356 DALCDDF
+1356 EALCDDF

-1393 YEEVT
+1393 YEEIT
-1398 EEETANVTT
+1398 EEKTANVTI

>member
-227 AEKNIYVFENVDNN
+227 AKKNIYVFENVDTN

-266 TIDVQ
+266 TIDVE

-305 NSNLEDGVEYTGMI
+305 NSNLDDGVEYTGMI

-325 PQTHSENAN
+325 PKTYSENAN
-334 DSQTDALVTNESEV
+334 DSQTDALVANESEV
-348 GAINGEGSNKLSA
+348 GASNGEGSNKLSA
-361 EFKFEYPKNKDDEE
+361 EFKLENPKNKDDEE

-403 EVKFDYSLGLNFS
+403 EVKFDYSLGLNIS

-467 ISAQEGVTN
+467 ISAQEGITN

-559 FLNLKGLTFARTFE
+559 FLNLKGATFARTFE

-583 SFDYDEFGFTECP
+583 SFDYDEFAFTECP
-596 HKTYAVTVLVLDKE
+596 HKTYAVTVLALDKE
-610 KNPIKEAVISCN
+610 KNPIKDAVISCN

-645 SAEKQGVGS
+645 SAAKQGVGS

-676 SGSSEEKKGIK
+676 SGLSEEKKGIK

-704 NIDKDGDGYLS
+704 KIDKDGDGYLS

-721 TTSITCRAR
+721 TTSITCADR

-735 KGIECFVNV
+735 KGIEYFVNV
-744 QSIDCSVNKLTE
+744 QSIDCRGNNLTQ
-756 LDVSKNTA
+756 LDVSKNIYLRGLA
-764 LMEFDCSSNNLT
+764 CFENNLT
-776 QLDVSKNTA
+776 QLDVSKNTVLEKLA
-785 LSTLYCSINNL
+785 CQQNN
-796 THLDISKNTALYA
+796 
-809 FGCAYNR
+809 
-816 LIQLDVSKNTAL
+816 LIQLDVSKNVWYL
-828 YWFDCSRNNLTQLD
+828 NCYKNNLTQLD
-842 VSKNTALTELYC
+842 VSKNVTLWYLYC
-854 GGNKLNELDVSKN
+854 DNNNLTQLDISKSVELRNLSCAKNNLTQLDISKNVKLYMLSCYKNNLTQLDVCKN
-867 TALYE
+867 TALE
-872 FDCGDNNLTQLD
+872 DLDCSENNLTQLD
-884 VSKNT
+884 VSKN
-889 ALYEFDC
+889 AKLCELKCY
-896 RSNNLTQLDVSKNT
+896 NNNISQLDVSNK
-910 TLYELYCS
+910 S
-918 DNNLTQLDVSKNTA
+918 NL
-932 LYRVECDN
+932 R
-940 NNLTQLDVSKNTAL
+940 
-954 VVIICRYNNLTQLD
+954 I
-968 LGKNVKYIHCPGNN
+968 
-982 LTQLDVSKNTALY
+982 
-995 WFDCNNNN
+995 
-1003 LTQLDISKNTA
+1003 
-1014 LSTFKCSNNNITQL
+1014 
-1028 DVGKNTALMEF
+1028 
-1039 DCSGNNLTQLDIS
+1039 
-1052 KNTKLWKL
+1052 
-1060 CCSNNSLTELDVS
+1060 
-1073 NNQLDYLSCDRN
+1073 LSCDRN

-1145 DTHMSYIG
+1145 DTHVSYIG
-1153 LYPNTIYNLYVC
+1153 LYPNTSYNLYVC
-1165 KQAPVSIPFTEVF
+1165 KQAPISTPFTDVF
-1178 TEHNLL
+1178 TEDNLL

-1251 LLSEGIDYEIEGDYE
+1251 LLNEGTDYEIEGDYE

-1284 GTLELQYKIIDTT
+1284 GILELQYKIIDTT

-1312 PVSKNE
+1312 PVSKNG

-1363 GYYWVYPCRTD
+1363 GYYWVYPCRTG

-1439 IEISVSGNK
+1439 IEISVSGNE

-1478 AKRLEAIKI
+1478 AKRLEAIEI
-1487 QLAGADKDKYDV
+1487 RLTGADKDKYDV

-1538 KNEKAPG
+1538 KTEAAPG

-1688 GWAKNGEESGTAGYA
+1688 GWAKNGEEAGTAGYA

>member
-87 NIFNIDVKDG
+87 NIFNIDVKDR
-97 TATVEYETLENA
+97 TATVQYEALENA
-109 TLVVSAYDEIT
+109 TLVVSAYDETT

-128 KSVNKDETAVNLE
+128 KSVNKDETAVDLE
-141 LGNLSQYY
+141 LGDLPQYY

-205 VYNQNTM
+205 VYNQNTI

-227 AEKNIYVFENVDNN
+227 AEKNIYVFENVDTN

-266 TIDVQ
+266 TIDVE

-296 AGMENVTID
+296 AGMENVAID

-325 PQTHSENAN
+325 PKTYSENAN
-334 DSQTDALVTNESEV
+334 DSQTDALVANESEV
-348 GAINGEGSNKLSA
+348 GASNGEGSNKLSA
-361 EFKFEYPKNKDDEE
+361 EFKLENPKNKDDEG

-398 DRQYV
+398 DHQYV
-403 EVKFDYSLGLNFS
+403 EVKFDYSLGLNIS

-444 NVVLKVS
+444 SVVLKVS

-467 ISAQEGVTN
+467 ISVQEGITN

-518 VGAEIKSTQEVISS
+518 VGAEIKSTQEVINS

-559 FLNLKGLTFARTFE
+559 FLNLKGATFARTFE

-622 STKYQTDEN
+622 STNYQTDEN

-645 SAEKQGVGS
+645 SAAKQGVGS
-654 YSKILRVY
+654 YSKILHVY

-687 IGSNT
+687 IDENT
-692 FPDEKF
+692 FPDENF

-704 NIDKDGDGYLS
+704 KIDKDGDGYLS

-721 TTSITCRAR
+721 TTSITCADR

-735 KGIECFVNV
+735 KGIEYFVNV
-744 QSIDCSVNKLTE
+744 QLIDCSGYNLTQ

-764 LMEFDCSSNNLT
+764 LEDLLCSENNLT

-785 LSTLYCSINNL
+785 LEHLDCSENNL
-796 THLDISKNTALYA
+796 T
-809 FGCAYNR
+809 
-816 LIQLDVSKNTAL
+816 QLDVSKNIYL
-828 YWFDCSRNNLTQLD
+828 LGLDCSENNLTQLD
-842 VSKNTALTELYC
+842 VSKNTVLEKLSCQQNNLTQ
-854 GGNKLNELDVSKN
+854 LDVSKN
-867 TALYE
+867 VWYLNCYNNNLTQLDVSKNVKLWDLYCSE
-872 FDCGDNNLTQLD
+872 NNLTQLDISKSVELRDLSCAKNNLTQLD

-889 ALYEFDC
+889 
-896 RSNNLTQLDVSKNT
+896 
-910 TLYELYCS
+910 EL
-918 DNNLTQLDVSKNTA
+918 Q
-932 LYRVECDN
+932 
-940 NNLTQLDVSKNTAL
+940 
-954 VVIICRYNNLTQLD
+954 D
-968 LGKNVKYIHCPGNN
+968 L
-982 LTQLDVSKNTALY
+982 
-995 WFDCNNNN
+995 
-1003 LTQLDISKNTA
+1003 
-1014 LSTFKCSNNNITQL
+1014 
-1028 DVGKNTALMEF
+1028 
-1039 DCSGNNLTQLDIS
+1039 DCSGNNLTQLDVS
-1052 KNTKLWKL
+1052 ENAKL
-1060 CCSNNSLTELDVS
+1060 CELKCYNNNISQLDVS
-1073 NNQLDYLSCDRN
+1073 NKSNLRILSCDRN

-1100 STSENRLDEESQ
+1100 STSENRLDEESL
-1112 PVTDDFSD
+1112 PIADDFSD
-1120 FEMKEVYKTD
+1120 FEKKEVYKTD

-1145 DTHMSYIG
+1145 DTHASYAG

-1178 TEHNLL
+1178 TENNLL
-1184 YINQYESDSDGNLSI
+1184 YINQYESDADGNLSI
-1199 DYVPMQEAA
+1199 DYVPMQEAT

-1214 VAEKRINIT
+1214 VAQKRINIT
-1223 DDARVCMADIKYDGE
+1223 DDARVCMANIEYDGE

-1271 TYTIRIRGIGQYT
+1271 TYTIIIRGIGQYT

-1297 PVVTKPTPVKDLKAV
+1297 PVVVKPTPVKNLKAASV
-1312 PVSKNE
+1312 AKNK

>member
-97 TATVEYETLENA
+97 TATVQYEALENA
-109 TLVVSAYDEIT
+109 TLVVSAYDETT

-128 KSVNKDETAVNLE
+128 KSVNKDETAVDLE
-141 LGNLSQYY
+141 LGDLPQYY

-205 VYNQNTM
+205 VYNQNTI

-227 AEKNIYVFENVDNN
+227 AEKNIYVFENVDTN

-266 TIDVQ
+266 TIDVE

-296 AGMENVTID
+296 AGMENVAID

-325 PQTHSENAN
+325 PKTYSENAN
-334 DSQTDALVTNESEV
+334 DSQTDALVANESEV
-348 GAINGEGSNKLSA
+348 GASNGEGSNKLSA
-361 EFKFEYPKNKDDEE
+361 EFKLENPKNKDDEG

-398 DRQYV
+398 DHQYV
-403 EVKFDYSLGLNFS
+403 EVKFDYSLGLNIS

-444 NVVLKVS
+444 SVVLKVS

-467 ISAQEGVTN
+467 ISVQEGITN

-503 DLINEKVVE
+503 DLINEKIVE

-518 VGAEIKSTQEVISS
+518 VGAEIKSTQEVINS

-559 FLNLKGLTFARTFE
+559 FLNLKGATFARTFE

-583 SFDYDEFGFTECP
+583 SFDYDEFAFTECP

-622 STKYQTDEN
+622 STNYQTDEN

-687 IGSNT
+687 IDENT
-692 FPDEKF
+692 FPDENF

-715 ETEIAE
+715 ETEIEE
-721 TTSITCRAR
+721 TTSITCRDR

-735 KGIECFVNV
+735 KGIECFAALEYLY
-744 QSIDCSVNKLTE
+744 CSE
-756 LDVSKNTA
+756 
-764 LMEFDCSSNNLT
+764 NNLT

-785 LSTLYCSINNL
+785 LEVLYCSE
-796 THLDISKNTALYA
+796 
-809 FGCAYNR
+809 
-816 LIQLDVSKNTAL
+816 
-828 YWFDCSRNNLTQLD
+828 NNLTQLD
-842 VSKNTALTELYC
+842 VSKNTALAILYC
-854 GGNKLNELDVSKN
+854 SENNLTQLDVSKN
-867 TALYE
+867 IYLSCLICSE
-872 FDCGDNNLTQLD
+872 NNLTQLD

-889 ALYEFDC
+889 
-896 RSNNLTQLDVSKNT
+896 
-910 TLYELYCS
+910 EL
-918 DNNLTQLDVSKNTA
+918 Q
-932 LYRVECDN
+932 
-940 NNLTQLDVSKNTAL
+940 
-954 VVIICRYNNLTQLD
+954 D
-968 LGKNVKYIHCPGNN
+968 L
-982 LTQLDVSKNTALY
+982 
-995 WFDCNNNN
+995 
-1003 LTQLDISKNTA
+1003 
-1014 LSTFKCSNNNITQL
+1014 
-1028 DVGKNTALMEF
+1028 
-1039 DCSGNNLTQLDIS
+1039 DCSGNNLTQLDVS
-1052 KNTKLWKL
+1052 ENAKL
-1060 CCSNNSLTELDVS
+1060 CELKCYNNNISQLDVS
-1073 NNQLDYLSCDRN
+1073 NKSNLRILSCDRN

-1100 STSENRLDEESQ
+1100 STSENRLDEESL
-1112 PVTDDFSD
+1112 PIADDFSD
-1120 FEMKEVYKTD
+1120 FEKKEVYKTD

-1145 DTHMSYIG
+1145 DTHASYAG

-1178 TEHNLL
+1178 TENNLL
-1184 YINQYESDSDGNLSI
+1184 YINQYESDADGNLSI
-1199 DYVPMQEAA
+1199 DYVPMQEAT

-1214 VAEKRINIT
+1214 VAQKRINIT
-1223 DDARVCMADIKYDGE
+1223 DNARVCMADIKYDGE

-1271 TYTIRIRGIGQYT
+1271 TYTIIIRGIGQYT

-1363 GYYWVYPCRTD
+1363 GYYWVYPCRTG

-1412 VQSFGWQNPVT
+1412 VQSIGWQNPVT

-1429 TSGKAKRLEG
+1429 TTGKAKRLEG

-1487 QLAGADKDKYDV
+1487 QLTGADKDKYDV

-1538 KNEKAPG
+1538 KTETAPG
-1545 LNYAGVDASKG
+1545 LDYAGVDALKG
-1556 VHDSRAYIAKTNGT
+1556 VHDTRAYIAKTNGT

-1590 FGWQNWVLNGAMSG
+1590 FGWQNWVLNGTMSG

-1625 GGIQYQTHIQKNG
+1625 GGIQYRTHVQTYG
-1638 WEQKWKK
+1638 WEKEWKK
-1645 DGEMSGT
+1645 DGAMSGT

-1659 EAIRIKLYG
+1659 EAIQIKLYG
-1668 EMANHFDVYYRVHA
+1668 EMANRFDVYYRVHA

>member
-59 LESQDSVG
+59 IESQDSVG

-87 NIFNIDVKDG
+87 NIFNIDVKDR
-97 TATVEYETLENA
+97 TATVQYEALENA
-109 TLVVSAYDEIT
+109 TLVVSAYDETT

-128 KSVNKDETAVNLE
+128 KSVNKDETAVDLE
-141 LGNLSQYY
+141 LGDLPQYY

-205 VYNQNTM
+205 VYNQNTI

-227 AEKNIYVFENVDNN
+227 AEKNIYVFENVDTN

-255 EDGMVLIVKVS
+255 EDGMVLIVKVN
-266 TIDVQ
+266 TIDVE

-296 AGMENVTID
+296 AGMENVAID

-319 EDSADV
+319 EDSGDV
-325 PQTHSENAN
+325 PKTYSENAN
-334 DSQTDALVTNESEV
+334 DSQTDALVANESEV
-348 GAINGEGSNKLSA
+348 GASNGEGSNKLSA
-361 EFKFEYPKNKDDEE
+361 EFKLENPKNKDDEG

-398 DRQYV
+398 DHQYV
-403 EVKFDYSLGLNFS
+403 EVKFDYSLGLNIS

-433 PIPGLKIGLTP
+433 PIPGLKIGLTS

-503 DLINEKVVE
+503 DLINEKIVE

-518 VGAEIKSTQEVISS
+518 VGAEIKSTQEVINS

-559 FLNLKGLTFARTFE
+559 FLNLKGATFARTFE

-583 SFDYDEFGFTECP
+583 SFDYDEFAFTECP

-622 STKYQTDEN
+622 STNYQTDEN

-645 SAEKQGVGS
+645 SAAKQGVGS
-654 YSKILRVY
+654 YSKILHVY

-698 RAYILK
+698 RAYILE

-721 TTSITCRAR
+721 TTSITCADR

-735 KGIECFVNV
+735 KGIEYFVNV
-744 QSIDCSVNKLTE
+744 QSIDCS
-756 LDVSKNTA
+756 
-764 LMEFDCSSNNLT
+764 
-776 QLDVSKNTA
+776 
-785 LSTLYCSINNL
+785 
-796 THLDISKNTALYA
+796 
-809 FGCAYNR
+809 
-816 LIQLDVSKNTAL
+816 
-828 YWFDCSRNNLTQLD
+828 
-842 VSKNTALTELYC
+842 
-854 GGNKLNELDVSKN
+854 
-867 TALYE
+867 
-872 FDCGDNNLTQLD
+872 
-884 VSKNT
+884 
-889 ALYEFDC
+889 
-896 RSNNLTQLDVSKNT
+896 
-910 TLYELYCS
+910 
-918 DNNLTQLDVSKNTA
+918 
-932 LYRVECDN
+932 
-940 NNLTQLDVSKNTAL
+940 
-954 VVIICRYNNLTQLD
+954 
-968 LGKNVKYIHCPGNN
+968 GNN
-982 LTQLDVSKNTALY
+982 LTQLDVSKNTALEDL
-995 WFDCNNNN
+995 DCSENNLTQLDVSKNIYLRGLACFENNLTQLDVSKNTVLEELACQQNNLTQLDVSKNVWYLNCYKNNLTQLDVSKNVTLWYLYCDNNN
-1003 LTQLDISKNTA
+1003 LTQLDISKSVELRN
-1014 LSTFKCSNNNITQL
+1014 LSCAK
-1028 DVGKNTALMEF
+1028 
-1039 DCSGNNLTQLDIS
+1039 NNLTQLDIS
-1052 KNTKLWKL
+1052 KNVKLDMLSCYKNNLTQLDVCKNTELRILSCEGNNLSQLDVSKNTELQVLYCSGNNLTQLDVSKNAKL
-1060 CCSNNSLTELDVS
+1060 CELKCYNNNISQLDVS
-1073 NNQLDYLSCDRN
+1073 NKSNLRILSCDRN

-1145 DTHMSYIG
+1145 DTHVSYIG
-1153 LYPNTIYNLYVC
+1153 LYPNTSYNLYVC
-1165 KQAPVSIPFTEVF
+1165 KQASISTPFTDVF
-1178 TEHNLL
+1178 TEDNLL

-1251 LLSEGIDYEIEGDYE
+1251 LLNEGTDYEIEGDYE

-1284 GTLELQYKIIDTT
+1284 GILELQYKIIDTT

-1312 PVSKNE
+1312 PVSKNG

-1329 VKYLIYAKKHGKYE
+1329 VKYLIYAQKHGKYE

-1363 GYYWVYPCRTD
+1363 GYYWVYPCRTG

-1439 IEISVSGNK
+1439 IEISVSGNE

-1478 AKRLEAIKI
+1478 AKRLEAIEI
-1487 QLAGADKDKYDV
+1487 RLTGADKDKYDV

-1538 KNEKAPG
+1538 KTEAAPG
-1545 LNYAGVDASKG
+1545 LDYAGVNASKG

-1570 ITIPGSADS
+1570 ITIPGSTDS

-1590 FGWQNWVLNGAMSG
+1590 FGWQNWVLNGTMSG

-1625 GGIQYQTHIQKNG
+1625 GGIQYRTHVQTYG
-1638 WEQKWKK
+1638 WEKEWRK
-1645 DGEMSGT
+1645 DGAMSGT
-1652 SGEAKRL
+1652 SGKAKRL
-1659 EAIRIKLYG
+1659 EAIQIKLYG
-1668 EMANHFDVYYRVHA
+1668 EMANRFDVYYRVHA

-1688 GWAKNGEESGTAGYA
+1688 GWAKNGEEAGTAGYA

>member
-59 LESQDSVG
+59 IESQDSVG

-87 NIFNIDVKDG
+87 NIFNIDVKDR
-97 TATVEYETLENA
+97 TATVQYEALENA
-109 TLVVSAYDEIT
+109 TLVVSAYDETT

-128 KSVNKDETAVNLE
+128 KSVNKDETAVDLE
-141 LGNLSQYY
+141 LGDLPQYY

-205 VYNQNTM
+205 VYNQNTI

-227 AEKNIYVFENVDNN
+227 AEKNIYVFENVDTN

-255 EDGMVLIVKVS
+255 EDGMVLIVKVN
-266 TIDVQ
+266 TIDVE

-296 AGMENVTID
+296 AGMENVAID

-319 EDSADV
+319 EDSGDV
-325 PQTHSENAN
+325 PKTYSENAN
-334 DSQTDALVTNESEV
+334 DSQTDALVANESEV
-348 GAINGEGSNKLSA
+348 GASNGEGSNKLSA
-361 EFKFEYPKNKDDEE
+361 EFKLENPKNKDDEG

-398 DRQYV
+398 DHQYV
-403 EVKFDYSLGLNFS
+403 EVKFDYSLGLNIS

-503 DLINEKVVE
+503 DLINEKIVE

-518 VGAEIKSTQEVISS
+518 VGAEIKSTQEVINS

-559 FLNLKGLTFARTFE
+559 FLNLKGATFARTFE

-583 SFDYDEFGFTECP
+583 SFDYDEFAFTECP

-610 KNPIKEAVISCN
+610 KNPIKDAVISCN
-622 STKYQTDEN
+622 YMNYQTDEN

-645 SAEKQGVGS
+645 SAAKQGVGS
-654 YSKILRVY
+654 YSKILHVY

-687 IGSNT
+687 IDENT
-692 FPDEKF
+692 FPDENF

-704 NIDKDGDGYLS
+704 KIDKDGDGYLS

-721 TTSITCRAR
+721 TTSITCAD
-730 SISSL
+730 ISSL
-735 KGIECFVNV
+735 KGIEYFVNV
-744 QSIDCSVNKLTE
+744 QLIDCRGCNLTQLDVSE
-756 LDVSKNTA
+756 NTALEVLYCSKNNLTQFDVSKNTA
-764 LMEFDCSSNNLT
+764 LEDLLCSENNLT

-785 LSTLYCSINNL
+785 LEYL
-796 THLDISKNTALYA
+796 
-809 FGCAYNR
+809 
-816 LIQLDVSKNTAL
+816 
-828 YWFDCSRNNLTQLD
+828 DCSENNLTQLD
-842 VSKNTALTELYC
+842 VSKNTALEHLYC
-854 GGNKLNELDVSKN
+854 SE
-867 TALYE
+867 
-872 FDCGDNNLTQLD
+872 NNLTQLD

-889 ALYEFDC
+889 ALKHLYCSE
-896 RSNNLTQLDVSKNT
+896 NNLTQLDVSKNIY
-910 TLYELYCS
+910 L
-918 DNNLTQLDVSKNTA
+918 
-932 LYRVECDN
+932 
-940 NNLTQLDVSKNTAL
+940 
-954 VVIICRYNNLTQLD
+954 LD
-968 LGKNVKYIHCPGNN
+968 LDCSGNN
-982 LTQLDVSKNTALY
+982 LTQLDVSKNAKL
-995 WFDCNNNN
+995 CE
-1003 LTQLDISKNTA
+1003 L
-1014 LSTFKCSNNNITQL
+1014 KCYNNNISQ
-1028 DVGKNTALMEF
+1028 
-1039 DCSGNNLTQLDIS
+1039 
-1052 KNTKLWKL
+1052 
-1060 CCSNNSLTELDVS
+1060 LDVS
-1073 NNQLDYLSCDRN
+1073 NKSNLRILACERN
-1085 VQVTGYNGTITYPDS
+1085 VQVTGYNGTIIYPDS
-1100 STSENRLDEESQ
+1100 STSENRLDEESL
-1112 PVTDDFSD
+1112 PIADDFSD

-1145 DTHMSYIG
+1145 DTHVSYIG

-1199 DYVPMQEAA
+1199 DYVPMQEAT

-1214 VAEKRINIT
+1214 VAQKRINIT
-1223 DDARVCMADIKYDGE
+1223 DNARVCMADIKYDGE

-1393 YEEVT
+1393 YEEIT
-1398 EEETANVTT
+1398 EEETANVTI

-1429 TSGKAKRLEG
+1429 TTGKAKRLEG

-1478 AKRLEAIKI
+1478 AKRLEAIEI
-1487 QLAGADKDKYDV
+1487 RLTGADKDKYDV

-1538 KNEKAPG
+1538 KTEAAPG
-1545 LNYAGVDASKG
+1545 LDYAGVNASKG

-1590 FGWQNWVLNGAMSG
+1590 FGWQNWVLNGTMSG

-1625 GGIQYQTHIQKNG
+1625 GGIQYRTHIQTYG
-1638 WEQKWKK
+1638 WEKEWKK
-1645 DGEMSGT
+1645 DGVMSGT
-1652 SGEAKRL
+1652 SGKAKRL
-1659 EAIRIKLYG
+1659 EAIQIKLYG

>member
-59 LESQDSVG
+59 IESQDSVG

-87 NIFNIDVKDG
+87 NIFNIDVKDR
-97 TATVEYETLENA
+97 TATVQYEALENA
-109 TLVVSAYDEIT
+109 TLVVSAYDETT

-128 KSVNKDETAVNLE
+128 KSVNKDETAVDLE
-141 LGNLSQYY
+141 LGDLPQYY

-205 VYNQNTM
+205 VYNQNTI

-227 AEKNIYVFENVDNN
+227 AEKNIYVFENVDTN

-266 TIDVQ
+266 TIDVE

-296 AGMENVTID
+296 AGMENVAID

-325 PQTHSENAN
+325 PKTYSENAN
-334 DSQTDALVTNESEV
+334 DSQTDALVANESEV
-348 GAINGEGSNKLSA
+348 GASNGEGSNKLSA
-361 EFKFEYPKNKDDEE
+361 EFKLENPKNKDDEG

-398 DRQYV
+398 DHQYV
-403 EVKFDYSLGLNFS
+403 EVKFDYSLGLNIS

-444 NVVLKVS
+444 SVVLKVS

-467 ISAQEGVTN
+467 ISVQEGITN

-559 FLNLKGLTFARTFE
+559 FLNLKGATFARTFE

-583 SFDYDEFGFTECP
+583 SFDYDEFAFTECP
-596 HKTYAVTVLVLDKE
+596 HKTYAVTVLALDKE
-610 KNPIKEAVISCN
+610 KNPIKDAVISCN

-645 SAEKQGVGS
+645 SAAKQGVGS

-676 SGSSEEKKGIK
+676 SGLSEEKKGIK
-687 IGSNT
+687 IDENT
-692 FPDEKF
+692 FPDENF

-704 NIDKDGDGYLS
+704 KIDKDGDGYLS

-721 TTSITCRAR
+721 TTSITCADR

-735 KGIECFVNV
+735 KGIEYFVNV
-744 QSIDCSVNKLTE
+744 QLIDCSGYNLTQ
-756 LDVSKNTA
+756 LDVSKNIYLRGLA
-764 LMEFDCSSNNLT
+764 CFENNLT
-776 QLDVSKNTA
+776 QLDVSKNTVLEKLA
-785 LSTLYCSINNL
+785 CQQNN
-796 THLDISKNTALYA
+796 
-809 FGCAYNR
+809 
-816 LIQLDVSKNTAL
+816 LIQLDVSKNVWYLNCYKNNLTQLDISKSVELRDLSCAK
-828 YWFDCSRNNLTQLD
+828 NNLTQLD
-842 VSKNTALTELYC
+842 VSKNTEL
-854 GGNKLNELDVSKN
+854 
-867 TALYE
+867 
-872 FDCGDNNLTQLD
+872 Q
-884 VSKNT
+884 
-889 ALYEFDC
+889 
-896 RSNNLTQLDVSKNT
+896 
-910 TLYELYCS
+910 
-918 DNNLTQLDVSKNTA
+918 
-932 LYRVECDN
+932 
-940 NNLTQLDVSKNTAL
+940 
-954 VVIICRYNNLTQLD
+954 D
-968 LGKNVKYIHCPGNN
+968 L
-982 LTQLDVSKNTALY
+982 
-995 WFDCNNNN
+995 
-1003 LTQLDISKNTA
+1003 
-1014 LSTFKCSNNNITQL
+1014 
-1028 DVGKNTALMEF
+1028 
-1039 DCSGNNLTQLDIS
+1039 DCSGNNLTQLDVS
-1052 KNTKLWKL
+1052 ENAKL
-1060 CCSNNSLTELDVS
+1060 CELKCYNNNIS
-1073 NNQLDYLSCDRN
+1073 QLDMSNKSNLRILSCDRN
-1085 VQVTGYNGTITYPDS
+1085 VQVIGYHGEITYPSS
-1100 STSENRLDEESQ
+1100 STSQNQLKEETKI
-1112 PVTDDFSD
+1112 VTDNSSD

-1145 DTHMSYIG
+1145 DTHASYAG

-1165 KQAPVSIPFTEVF
+1165 KQAPISTPFTDVF
-1178 TEHNLL
+1178 TEDNLL

-1251 LLSEGIDYEIEGDYE
+1251 LLNEGTDYEIEGDYE

-1284 GTLELQYKIIDTT
+1284 GILELQYKIIDTT

-1312 PVSKNE
+1312 PVSKNG

-1363 GYYWVYPCRTD
+1363 GYYWVYPCRTG

-1439 IEISVSGNK
+1439 IEISVSGNE

-1478 AKRLEAIKI
+1478 AKRLEAIEI
-1487 QLAGADKDKYDV
+1487 RLTGADKDKYDV

-1688 GWAKNGEESGTAGYA
+1688 DWAKNGEEAGTAGYA

>member
-97 TATVEYETLENA
+97 TATVQYEALENA
-109 TLVVSAYDEIT
+109 TLVVSAYDETT

-128 KSVNKDETAVNLE
+128 KSVNKDETAVDLE
-141 LGNLSQYY
+141 LGDLPQYY

-205 VYNQNTM
+205 VYNQNTI

-227 AEKNIYVFENVDNN
+227 AEKNIYVFENVDTN

-266 TIDVQ
+266 TIDVE

-296 AGMENVTID
+296 AGMENVAID

-325 PQTHSENAN
+325 PKTYSENAN
-334 DSQTDALVTNESEV
+334 DSQTDALVANESEV
-348 GAINGEGSNKLSA
+348 GASNGEGSNKLSA
-361 EFKFEYPKNKDDEE
+361 EFKLENPKNKDDEG

-398 DRQYV
+398 DHQYV
-403 EVKFDYSLGLNFS
+403 EVKFDYSLGLNIS

-444 NVVLKVS
+444 SVVLKVS
-451 GKLSLEGKL
+451 GKLSMEGKL

-467 ISAQEGVTN
+467 ISVQEGITN

-503 DLINEKVVE
+503 DLINEKIVE

-518 VGAEIKSTQEVISS
+518 VGAEIKSTQEVINS

-559 FLNLKGLTFARTFE
+559 FLNLKGATFARTFE

-583 SFDYDEFGFTECP
+583 SFDYDEFAFTECP

-622 STKYQTDEN
+622 STNYQTDEN

-687 IGSNT
+687 IDENT
-692 FPDEKF
+692 FPDENF

-715 ETEIAE
+715 ETEIEE
-721 TTSITCRAR
+721 TTSITCRDR

-735 KGIECFVNV
+735 KGIECFAALEYLY
-744 QSIDCSVNKLTE
+744 CSE
-756 LDVSKNTA
+756 
-764 LMEFDCSSNNLT
+764 NNLT

-785 LSTLYCSINNL
+785 LAILYCSENNL
-796 THLDISKNTALYA
+796 T
-809 FGCAYNR
+809 
-816 LIQLDVSKNTAL
+816 QLDVSKNIYL
-828 YWFDCSRNNLTQLD
+828 SCLICSENNLTQLD
-842 VSKNTALTELYC
+842 VSKNTEL
-854 GGNKLNELDVSKN
+854 
-867 TALYE
+867 
-872 FDCGDNNLTQLD
+872 Q
-884 VSKNT
+884 
-889 ALYEFDC
+889 
-896 RSNNLTQLDVSKNT
+896 
-910 TLYELYCS
+910 
-918 DNNLTQLDVSKNTA
+918 
-932 LYRVECDN
+932 
-940 NNLTQLDVSKNTAL
+940 
-954 VVIICRYNNLTQLD
+954 D
-968 LGKNVKYIHCPGNN
+968 L
-982 LTQLDVSKNTALY
+982 
-995 WFDCNNNN
+995 
-1003 LTQLDISKNTA
+1003 
-1014 LSTFKCSNNNITQL
+1014 
-1028 DVGKNTALMEF
+1028 
-1039 DCSGNNLTQLDIS
+1039 DCSGNNLTQLDVS
-1052 KNTKLWKL
+1052 ENAKL
-1060 CCSNNSLTELDVS
+1060 CELKCYNNNISQLDVS
-1073 NNQLDYLSCDRN
+1073 NKSNLRILSCDRN

-1100 STSENRLDEESQ
+1100 STSENRLDEESL
-1112 PVTDDFSD
+1112 PIADDFSD
-1120 FEMKEVYKTD
+1120 FEKKEVYKTD

-1145 DTHMSYIG
+1145 DTHASYAG

-1178 TEHNLL
+1178 TENNLL
-1184 YINQYESDSDGNLSI
+1184 YINQYESDADGNLSI
-1199 DYVPMQEAA
+1199 DYVPMQEAT

-1214 VAEKRINIT
+1214 VAQKRINIT
-1223 DDARVCMADIKYDGE
+1223 DNARVCMADIKYDGE

-1271 TYTIRIRGIGQYT
+1271 TYTIIIRGIGQYT

-1363 GYYWVYPCRTD
+1363 GYYWVYPCRTG

-1412 VQSFGWQNPVT
+1412 VQSIGWQNPVT

-1429 TSGKAKRLEG
+1429 TTGKAKRLEG

-1487 QLAGADKDKYDV
+1487 QLTGADKDKYDV

-1538 KNEKAPG
+1538 KTETAPG
-1545 LNYAGVDASKG
+1545 LDYAGVDALKG
-1556 VHDSRAYIAKTNGT
+1556 VHDTRAYIAKTNGT

-1590 FGWQNWVLNGAMSG
+1590 FGWQNWVLNGTMSG

-1625 GGIQYQTHIQKNG
+1625 GGIQYRTHVQTYG
-1638 WEQKWKK
+1638 WEKEWKK
-1645 DGEMSGT
+1645 DGAMSGT

-1659 EAIRIKLYG
+1659 EAIQIKLYG
-1668 EMANHFDVYYRVHA
+1668 EMANRFDVYYRVHA

>member
-59 LESQDSVG
+59 IESQDSVG

-87 NIFNIDVKDG
+87 NIFNIDVKDR
-97 TATVEYETLENA
+97 TATVQYEALENA
-109 TLVVSAYDEIT
+109 TLVVSAYDETT

-128 KSVNKDETAVNLE
+128 KSVNKDETAVDLE
-141 LGNLSQYY
+141 LGDLPQYY

-205 VYNQNTM
+205 VYNQNTI

-227 AEKNIYVFENVDNN
+227 AEKNIYVFENVDTN

-266 TIDVQ
+266 TIDVE

-296 AGMENVTID
+296 AGMENVAID

-325 PQTHSENAN
+325 PKTYSENAN
-334 DSQTDALVTNESEV
+334 DSQTDALVANESEV
-348 GAINGEGSNKLSA
+348 GASNGEGSNKLSA
-361 EFKFEYPKNKDDEE
+361 EFKLENPKNKDDEG

-398 DRQYV
+398 DHQYV
-403 EVKFDYSLGLNFS
+403 EVKFDYSLGLNIS

-444 NVVLKVS
+444 SVVLKVS

-467 ISAQEGVTN
+467 ISVQEGITN

-559 FLNLKGLTFARTFE
+559 FLNLKGATFARTFE

-583 SFDYDEFGFTECP
+583 SFDYDEFAFTECP
-596 HKTYAVTVLVLDKE
+596 HKTYAVTVLALDKE
-610 KNPIKEAVISCN
+610 KNPIKDAVISCN

-645 SAEKQGVGS
+645 SAAKQGVGS

-676 SGSSEEKKGIK
+676 SGLSEEKKGIK
-687 IGSNT
+687 IDENT
-692 FPDEKF
+692 FPDENF

-704 NIDKDGDGYLS
+704 KIDKDGDGYLS

-721 TTSITCRAR
+721 TTSITCADR

-735 KGIECFVNV
+735 KGIEYFVNV
-744 QSIDCSVNKLTE
+744 QLIDCSGYNLTQ

-764 LMEFDCSSNNLT
+764 LEDLLCSENNLT

-785 LSTLYCSINNL
+785 LEHLDCSENNL
-796 THLDISKNTALYA
+796 T
-809 FGCAYNR
+809 
-816 LIQLDVSKNTAL
+816 QLDVSKNIYLRGLAC
-828 YWFDCSRNNLTQLD
+828 FENNLTQLD
-842 VSKNTALTELYC
+842 VSKNTVLE
-854 GGNKLNELDVSKN
+854 KLACQQNNLIQLDVSKN
-867 TALYE
+867 VWYLNCYKNNLTQLDISKSVELRDLSCAK
-872 FDCGDNNLTQLD
+872 NNLTQLD

-889 ALYEFDC
+889 
-896 RSNNLTQLDVSKNT
+896 
-910 TLYELYCS
+910 EL
-918 DNNLTQLDVSKNTA
+918 Q
-932 LYRVECDN
+932 
-940 NNLTQLDVSKNTAL
+940 
-954 VVIICRYNNLTQLD
+954 D
-968 LGKNVKYIHCPGNN
+968 L
-982 LTQLDVSKNTALY
+982 
-995 WFDCNNNN
+995 
-1003 LTQLDISKNTA
+1003 
-1014 LSTFKCSNNNITQL
+1014 
-1028 DVGKNTALMEF
+1028 
-1039 DCSGNNLTQLDIS
+1039 DCSGNNLTQLDVS
-1052 KNTKLWKL
+1052 ENAKL
-1060 CCSNNSLTELDVS
+1060 CELKCYNNNIS
-1073 NNQLDYLSCDRN
+1073 QLDMSNKSNLRILSCDRN
-1085 VQVTGYNGTITYPDS
+1085 VQVIGYHGEITYPSS
-1100 STSENRLDEESQ
+1100 STSQNQLKEETKI
-1112 PVTDDFSD
+1112 VTDNSSD

-1145 DTHMSYIG
+1145 DTHASYAG

-1165 KQAPVSIPFTEVF
+1165 KQAPISTPFTDVF
-1178 TEHNLL
+1178 TEDNLL

-1251 LLSEGIDYEIEGDYE
+1251 LLNEGTDYEIEGDYE

-1284 GTLELQYKIIDTT
+1284 GILELQYKIIDTT

-1312 PVSKNE
+1312 PVSKNG

-1363 GYYWVYPCRTD
+1363 GYYWVYPCRTG

-1439 IEISVSGNK
+1439 IEISVSGNE

-1478 AKRLEAIKI
+1478 AKRLEAIEI
-1487 QLAGADKDKYDV
+1487 RLTGADKDKYDV

-1688 GWAKNGEESGTAGYA
+1688 DWAKNGEEAGTAGYA

>member
-97 TATVEYETLENA
+97 TATVQYEALENA
-109 TLVVSAYDEIT
+109 TLVVSAYDETT

-128 KSVNKDETAVNLE
+128 KSVNKDETAVDLE
-141 LGNLSQYY
+141 LGDLPQYY

-205 VYNQNTM
+205 VYNQNTI

-227 AEKNIYVFENVDNN
+227 AEKNIYVFENVDTN

-266 TIDVQ
+266 TIDVE

-296 AGMENVTID
+296 AGMENVAID

-325 PQTHSENAN
+325 PKTYSENAN
-334 DSQTDALVTNESEV
+334 DSQTDALVANESEV
-348 GAINGEGSNKLSA
+348 GASNGEGSNKLSA
-361 EFKFEYPKNKDDEE
+361 EFKLENPKNKDDEG

-398 DRQYV
+398 DHQYV
-403 EVKFDYSLGLNFS
+403 EVKFDYSLGLNIS

-444 NVVLKVS
+444 SVVLKVS

-467 ISAQEGVTN
+467 ISVQEGITN

-503 DLINEKVVE
+503 DLINEKIVE

-518 VGAEIKSTQEVISS
+518 VGAEIKSTQEVINS

-559 FLNLKGLTFARTFE
+559 FLNLKGATFARTFE

-583 SFDYDEFGFTECP
+583 SFDYDEFAFTECP

-622 STKYQTDEN
+622 STNYQTDEN

-687 IGSNT
+687 IDENT
-692 FPDEKF
+692 FPDENF

-715 ETEIAE
+715 ETEIEE
-721 TTSITCRAR
+721 TTSITCRDR

-735 KGIECFVNV
+735 KGIECFAALEYLY
-744 QSIDCSVNKLTE
+744 CSE
-756 LDVSKNTA
+756 
-764 LMEFDCSSNNLT
+764 NNLT

-785 LSTLYCSINNL
+785 LEVLYCSE
-796 THLDISKNTALYA
+796 
-809 FGCAYNR
+809 
-816 LIQLDVSKNTAL
+816 
-828 YWFDCSRNNLTQLD
+828 NNLTQLD
-842 VSKNTALTELYC
+842 VSKNTALEA
-854 GGNKLNELDVSKN
+854 LDCLK
-867 TALYE
+867 
-872 FDCGDNNLTQLD
+872 NNLTQLD

-889 ALYEFDC
+889 ALEV
-896 RSNNLTQLDVSKNT
+896 L
-910 TLYELYCS
+910 
-918 DNNLTQLDVSKNTA
+918 
-932 LYRVECDN
+932 
-940 NNLTQLDVSKNTAL
+940 
-954 VVIICRYNNLTQLD
+954 
-968 LGKNVKYIHCPGNN
+968 
-982 LTQLDVSKNTALY
+982 
-995 WFDCNNNN
+995 
-1003 LTQLDISKNTA
+1003 
-1014 LSTFKCSNNNITQL
+1014 
-1028 DVGKNTALMEF
+1028 
-1039 DCSGNNLTQLDIS
+1039 DCSGNNLTQLDVS
-1052 KNTKLWKL
+1052 ENAKL
-1060 CCSNNSLTELDVS
+1060 CELKCYNNNISQLDVS
-1073 NNQLDYLSCDRN
+1073 NKSNLRILSCDRN

-1100 STSENRLDEESQ
+1100 STSENRLDEESL
-1112 PVTDDFSD
+1112 PIADDFSD
-1120 FEMKEVYKTD
+1120 FEKKEVYKTD

-1145 DTHMSYIG
+1145 DTHASYAG

-1178 TEHNLL
+1178 TENNLL
-1184 YINQYESDSDGNLSI
+1184 YINQYESDADGNLSI
-1199 DYVPMQEAA
+1199 DYVPMQEAT

-1214 VAEKRINIT
+1214 VAQKRINIT
-1223 DDARVCMADIKYDGE
+1223 DNARVCMADIKYDGE

-1271 TYTIRIRGIGQYT
+1271 TYTIIIRGIGQYT

-1363 GYYWVYPCRTD
+1363 GYYWVYPCRTG

-1439 IEISVSGNK
+1439 IEISVSGNE

-1478 AKRLEAIKI
+1478 AKRLEAIEI
-1487 QLAGADKDKYDV
+1487 RLTGADKDKYDV

-1659 EAIRIKLYG
+1659 EAIRIKFYG

-1688 GWAKNGEESGTAGYA
+1688 GWAKNGEEAGTAGYA

>member
-1 MRRGKR
+1 MKRGKR
-7 IVAVFLSVCFAINI
+7 VIATFLSVCFAINM

-27 IRAEE
+27 ICAEE
-32 MTGITATATDAENE
+32 MTGITATATDAENA

-51 YLNTDDIE
+51 YMNADDIE
-59 LESQDSVG
+59 IESQDSVG
-67 EMLAE
+67 EMFAE

-87 NIFNIDVKDG
+87 NIFNVEVKDQIV
-97 TATVEYETLENA
+97 AVEYETLEDA
-109 TLVVSAYDEIT
+109 TLVISAYDETT
-120 NQMVASAS
+120 NQMIT
-128 KSVNKDETAVNLE
+128 SVTRSVSKDEKNTKFEMDNLPK
-141 LGNLSQYY
+141 YY

-227 AEKNIYVFENVDNN
+227 TEKNIYVFENVDTN

-266 TIDVQ
+266 TIDVE

-296 AGMENVTID
+296 AGMENVAID

-325 PQTHSENAN
+325 PKTYSENAN
-334 DSQTDALVTNESEV
+334 DSQTDALVANESEV

-559 FLNLKGLTFARTFE
+559 FLNLKGATFARTFE

-583 SFDYDEFGFTECP
+583 SFDYDEFAFTECP

-610 KNPIKEAVISCN
+610 NKPIKEAVISCN
-622 STKYQTDEN
+622 YMNYQTDEN
-631 GKAKFYIAAGTYTI
+631 GKAKFYIGAGTYTI
-645 SAEKQGVGS
+645 SATKQGIGS
-654 YSKILRVY
+654 FSKILRVY

-687 IGSNT
+687 IDENT
-692 FPDEKF
+692 FPDENF

-764 LMEFDCSSNNLT
+764 LMEFDCS
-776 QLDVSKNTA
+776 
-785 LSTLYCSINNL
+785 
-796 THLDISKNTALYA
+796 
-809 FGCAYNR
+809 
-816 LIQLDVSKNTAL
+816 
-828 YWFDCSRNNLTQLD
+828 
-842 VSKNTALTELYC
+842 
-854 GGNKLNELDVSKN
+854 
-867 TALYE
+867 
-872 FDCGDNNLTQLD
+872 
-884 VSKNT
+884 
-889 ALYEFDC
+889 
-896 RSNNLTQLDVSKNT
+896 
-910 TLYELYCS
+910 
-918 DNNLTQLDVSKNTA
+918 
-932 LYRVECDN
+932 
-940 NNLTQLDVSKNTAL
+940 
-954 VVIICRYNNLTQLD
+954 
-968 LGKNVKYIHCPGNN
+968 GNN
-982 LTQLDVSKNTALY
+982 
-995 WFDCNNNN
+995 
-1003 LTQLDISKNTA
+1003 I
-1014 LSTFKCSNNNITQL
+1014 
-1028 DVGKNTALMEF
+1028 
-1039 DCSGNNLTQLDIS
+1039 TQLDIS

-1112 PVTDDFSD
+1112 PITDDFSD

-1145 DTHMSYIG
+1145 DTHVSYIG

-1178 TEHNLL
+1178 TEDNLL
-1184 YINQYESDSDGNLSI
+1184 YINQYESDADGNLSI
-1199 DYVPMQEAA
+1199 DYVPMQEAT

-1214 VAEKRINIT
+1214 VAQKRINIT

-1238 THSPLIEY
+1238 TRSPSVEF
-1246 YFSDS
+1246 YFADS
-1251 LLSEGIDYEIEGDYE
+1251 LLYEGTDYEIEGDYE

-1271 TYTIRIRGIGQYT
+1271 TYTIIIRGIGQYT

-1297 PVVTKPTPVKDLKAV
+1297 PVVTKPTPVKNLKAV
-1312 PVSKNE
+1312 SVAKTK

-1329 VKYLIYAKKHGKYE
+1329 VKYLIYAKKKGKYG
-1343 YCGTTS
+1343 YCGMTS

-1356 DALCDDF
+1356 KALSDEF
-1363 GYYWVYPCRTD
+1363 GFYWVYPYKTD
-1374 ENGEDIIGDC
+1374 ETGKNIVGSC
-1384 PQYVCAKGV
+1384 TKYVYARGVCVAVTDLKASSVKGGVKLSWTKSAGAEGYLIYGMEAKGKYGYIGMTKTNTYTHKKASKNV
-1393 YEEVT
+1393 YNFYWVFPYHRD
-1398 EEETANVTT
+1398 AKGKIVVGKI
-1407 SYRTH
+1407 SSHY
-1412 VQSFGWQNPVT
+1412 VY
-1423 NGVMSG
+1423 
-1429 TSGKAKRLEG
+1429 GKAK
-1439 IEISVSGNK
+1439 
-1448 NLGIQYATH
+1448 
-1457 CQTYGWLP
+1457 
-1465 WSANGEMSGTTGE
+1465 
-1478 AKRLEAIKI
+1478 
-1487 QLAGADKDKYDV
+1487 
-1499 YYRVHAQSYG
+1499 
-1509 WLGWAKNGEPSGT
+1509 
-1522 AGYAK
+1522 
-1527 RLEGIQIVVVK
+1527 
-1538 KNEKAPG
+1538 
-1545 LNYAGVDASKG
+1545 
-1556 VHDSRAYIAKTNGT
+1556 
-1570 ITIPGSADS
+1570 
-1579 TNIMYKTHVQS
+1579 
-1590 FGWQNWVLNGAMSG
+1590 
-1604 TSGKAK
+1604 
-1610 RLEGINIKL
+1610 
-1619 SNAAYA
+1619 
-1625 GGIQYQTHIQKNG
+1625 
-1638 WEQKWKK
+1638 
-1645 DGEMSGT
+1645 
-1652 SGEAKRL
+1652 
-1659 EAIRIKLYG
+1659 
-1668 EMANHFDVYYRVHA
+1668 
-1682 QSYGWL
+1682 
-1688 GWAKNGEESGTAGYA
+1688 
-1703 KRLEG
+1703 
-1708 IQIVL
+1708 
-1713 VPKGS
+1713 
-1718 AAPANN
+1718 
-1724 YKNIQSVNTK
+1724 
-1734 AYIKK
+1734 

>member
-128 KSVNKDETAVNLE
+128 KSVNKDETAVDLE
-141 LGNLSQYY
+141 LGDLPQYY

-227 AEKNIYVFENVDNN
+227 AEKNIYVFENVDTN

-266 TIDVQ
+266 TIDVE

-348 GAINGEGSNKLSA
+348 GASNGEGSNKLSA
-361 EFKFEYPKNKDDEE
+361 EFKLENPKNKDDEG

-398 DRQYV
+398 DHQYV
-403 EVKFDYSLGLNFS
+403 EVKFDYSLGLNIS

-433 PIPGLKIGLTP
+433 PIPGLKIGITP
-444 NVVLKVS
+444 SVVLKVS

-467 ISAQEGVTN
+467 ISVQEGITN

-518 VGAEIKSTQEVISS
+518 VGAEIKSTQEVINS

-559 FLNLKGLTFARTFE
+559 FLNLKGATFARTFE

-622 STKYQTDEN
+622 STNYQTDEN

-645 SAEKQGVGS
+645 SAAKQGVGS
-654 YSKILRVY
+654 YSKILHVY

-687 IGSNT
+687 IDENT
-692 FPDEKF
+692 FPDENF

-704 NIDKDGDGYLS
+704 KIDKDGDGYLS

-721 TTSITCRAR
+721 TTSITCADR

-735 KGIECFVNV
+735 KGIEYFVNV
-744 QSIDCSVNKLTE
+744 QLIDCSGYNLTQ

-764 LMEFDCSSNNLT
+764 LEDLLCSENNLTQLDVSENTALEVLYCSENNLT

-785 LSTLYCSINNL
+785 LEYL
-796 THLDISKNTALYA
+796 
-809 FGCAYNR
+809 
-816 LIQLDVSKNTAL
+816 
-828 YWFDCSRNNLTQLD
+828 DCSENNLTQLD
-842 VSKNTALTELYC
+842 VSKNTALEY
-854 GGNKLNELDVSKN
+854 LDCS
-867 TALYE
+867 E
-872 FDCGDNNLTQLD
+872 NNLTQLD

-889 ALYEFDC
+889 ALEYLDC
-896 RSNNLTQLDVSKNT
+896 SENNLTQLDVSKNIY
-910 TLYELYCS
+910 L
-918 DNNLTQLDVSKNTA
+918 
-932 LYRVECDN
+932 R
-940 NNLTQLDVSKNTAL
+940 
-954 VVIICRYNNLTQLD
+954 I
-968 LGKNVKYIHCPGNN
+968 
-982 LTQLDVSKNTALY
+982 
-995 WFDCNNNN
+995 
-1003 LTQLDISKNTA
+1003 
-1014 LSTFKCSNNNITQL
+1014 
-1028 DVGKNTALMEF
+1028 
-1039 DCSGNNLTQLDIS
+1039 
-1052 KNTKLWKL
+1052 
-1060 CCSNNSLTELDVS
+1060 
-1073 NNQLDYLSCDRN
+1073 LSCDRN

-1100 STSENRLDEESQ
+1100 STSENRLDEESL
-1112 PVTDDFSD
+1112 PIADDFSD
-1120 FEMKEVYKTD
+1120 FEKKEVYKTD

-1145 DTHMSYIG
+1145 DTHASYAG

-1178 TEHNLL
+1178 TENNLL
-1184 YINQYESDSDGNLSI
+1184 YINQYESDADGNLSI
-1199 DYVPMQEAA
+1199 DYVPMQEAT

-1214 VAEKRINIT
+1214 VAQKRINIT
-1223 DDARVCMADIKYDGE
+1223 DNARVCMADIKYDGE

-1271 TYTIRIRGIGQYT
+1271 TYTIIIRGIGQYT

-1297 PVVTKPTPVKDLKAV
+1297 PVVVKPTPVKNLKAASV
-1312 PVSKNE
+1312 AKNK

-1538 KNEKAPG
+1538 KTEAAPG
-1545 LNYAGVDASKG
+1545 LDYAGVNASKG

-1590 FGWQNWVLNGAMSG
+1590 FGWQNWVLNGTMSG

-1625 GGIQYQTHIQKNG
+1625 GGIQYRTHVQTYG
-1638 WEQKWKK
+1638 WEKEWKK
-1645 DGEMSGT
+1645 DGAMSGT

-1659 EAIRIKLYG
+1659 EAIQIKLYG

-1688 GWAKNGEESGTAGYA
+1688 GWAKNGEEAGTAGYA

-1713 VPKGS
+1713 VPKGG

>member
-59 LESQDSVG
+59 IESQDSVG

-87 NIFNIDVKDG
+87 NIFNIDVKDR
-97 TATVEYETLENA
+97 TATVQYEALENA
-109 TLVVSAYDEIT
+109 TLVVSAYDETT

-128 KSVNKDETAVNLE
+128 KSVNKDETAVDLE
-141 LGNLSQYY
+141 LGDLPQYY

-205 VYNQNTM
+205 VYNQNTI

-227 AEKNIYVFENVDNN
+227 AEKNIYVFENVDTN

-255 EDGMVLIVKVS
+255 EDGMVLIVKVN
-266 TIDVQ
+266 TIDVE

-296 AGMENVTID
+296 AGMENVAID

-319 EDSADV
+319 EDSGDV
-325 PQTHSENAN
+325 PKTYSENAN
-334 DSQTDALVTNESEV
+334 DSQTDALVANESEV
-348 GAINGEGSNKLSA
+348 GASNGEGSNKLSA
-361 EFKFEYPKNKDDEE
+361 EFKLENPKNKDDEG

-398 DRQYV
+398 DHQYV
-403 EVKFDYSLGLNFS
+403 EVKFDYSLGLNIS

-559 FLNLKGLTFARTFE
+559 FLNLKGATFARTFE

-583 SFDYDEFGFTECP
+583 SFDYDEFAFTECP
-596 HKTYAVTVLVLDKE
+596 HKTYAVTVLALDKE
-610 KNPIKEAVISCN
+610 KNPIKDAVISCN

-645 SAEKQGVGS
+645 SAAKQGVGS

-662 DESKTIEIQIKGNN
+662 DESKTIEIQIKENN

-687 IGSNT
+687 IDENT
-692 FPDEKF
+692 FPDENF
-698 RAYILK
+698 RAYINK
-704 NIDKDGDGYLS
+704 KIDKNFDGYLS
-715 ETEIAE
+715 KTEIE
-721 TTSITCRAR
+721 RTTSINCAGQ

-735 KGIECFVNV
+735 KGIEYFVDIQKLNCDNNKLT
-744 QSIDCSVNKLTE
+744 QLDLSKNTKLESLDCAVNKLTKLNVSQNVQLGDLGCGFNE
-756 LDVSKNTA
+756 LTRLDVSKNTR
-764 LMEFDCSSNNLT
+764 LEILVCYCNKLTQLDISKNTELKKLLCEVNDLTKLDISNNMGLVYLSCDYNKQTQLDVSKNTELSFLSCGNNELT
-776 QLDVSKNTA
+776 QLDVSKNTELRY
-785 LSTLYCSINNL
+785 LSCIGS
-796 THLDISKNTALYA
+796 
-809 FGCAYNR
+809 
-816 LIQLDVSKNTAL
+816 
-828 YWFDCSRNNLTQLD
+828 NLTQLNVSNNTKLETLSCNNDNLTRLD
-842 VSKNTALTELYC
+842 VNNNTKLRELYC
-854 GGNKLNELDVSKN
+854 ESNALTQLELAENIELEKL
-867 TALYE
+867 Y
-872 FDCGDNNLTQLD
+872 CGDNNLTQLD

-889 ALYEFDC
+889 KLRYLSC
-896 RSNNLTQLDVSKNT
+896 IGSNLTQLNVGNNTKLETLSCNNNNLTRLDVNNNT
-910 TLYELYCS
+910 KLRELYCESNALTQLELAENIELEKLCCS
-918 DNNLTQLDVSKNTA
+918 DNNLTQLDVSNNTC
-932 LYRVECDN
+932 LR
-940 NNLTQLDVSKNTAL
+940 
-954 VVIICRYNNLTQLD
+954 
-968 LGKNVKYIHCPGNN
+968 
-982 LTQLDVSKNTALY
+982 
-995 WFDCNNNN
+995 
-1003 LTQLDISKNTA
+1003 
-1014 LSTFKCSNNNITQL
+1014 
-1028 DVGKNTALMEF
+1028 
-1039 DCSGNNLTQLDIS
+1039 
-1052 KNTKLWKL
+1052 
-1060 CCSNNSLTELDVS
+1060 
-1073 NNQLDYLSCDRN
+1073 YLSCDRN

-1100 STSENRLDEESQ
+1100 STSENRLDEESL
-1112 PVTDDFSD
+1112 PITDDFSD

-1145 DTHMSYIG
+1145 DTHVSYIG
-1153 LYPNTIYNLYVC
+1153 LYPNTSYNLYVC
-1165 KQAPVSIPFTEVF
+1165 KQASISTPFTDVF
-1178 TEHNLL
+1178 TEDNLL

-1199 DYVPMQEAA
+1199 DYVPMQEVA

-1329 VKYLIYAKKHGKYE
+1329 VKYLIYTKKHGKYE

-1356 DALCDDF
+1356 EALCDDF

-1393 YEEVT
+1393 YEEIT
-1398 EEETANVTT
+1398 EEKTANVTI

-1688 GWAKNGEESGTAGYA
+1688 GWAKNGEEAGTAGYA

>member
-59 LESQDSVG
+59 IESQDSVG

-87 NIFNIDVKDG
+87 NIFNIDVKDR
-97 TATVEYETLENA
+97 TATVQYEALENA
-109 TLVVSAYDEIT
+109 TLVVSAYDETT

-128 KSVNKDETAVNLE
+128 KSVNKDETAVDLE
-141 LGNLSQYY
+141 LGDLPQYY

-205 VYNQNTM
+205 VYNQNTI

-227 AEKNIYVFENVDNN
+227 AEKNIYVFENVDTN

-266 TIDVQ
+266 TIDVE

-296 AGMENVTID
+296 AGMENVAID

-325 PQTHSENAN
+325 PKTYSENAN
-334 DSQTDALVTNESEV
+334 DSQTDALVANESEV
-348 GAINGEGSNKLSA
+348 GASNGEGSNKLSA
-361 EFKFEYPKNKDDEE
+361 EFKLENPKNKDDEG

-398 DRQYV
+398 DHQYV
-403 EVKFDYSLGLNFS
+403 EVKFDYSLGLNIS

-444 NVVLKVS
+444 SVVLKVS

-467 ISAQEGVTN
+467 ISVQEGITN

-503 DLINEKVVE
+503 DLINEKIVE

-518 VGAEIKSTQEVISS
+518 VGAEIKSTQEVINS

-559 FLNLKGLTFARTFE
+559 FLNLKGATFARTFE

-583 SFDYDEFGFTECP
+583 SFDYDEFAFTECP

-610 KNPIKEAVISCN
+610 KNPIKDAVISCN
-622 STKYQTDEN
+622 YMNYQTDEN

-687 IGSNT
+687 IDENT
-692 FPDEKF
+692 FPDENF

-704 NIDKDGDGYLS
+704 YIDKDGDGYLS
-715 ETEIAE
+715 ETEIEE
-721 TTSITCRAR
+721 TTSITCRDR

-735 KGIECFVNV
+735 KGIECFAALEYLY
-744 QSIDCSVNKLTE
+744 CSE
-756 LDVSKNTA
+756 
-764 LMEFDCSSNNLT
+764 NNLT

-785 LSTLYCSINNL
+785 LEVLYCSE
-796 THLDISKNTALYA
+796 
-809 FGCAYNR
+809 
-816 LIQLDVSKNTAL
+816 
-828 YWFDCSRNNLTQLD
+828 NNLTQLD
-842 VSKNTALTELYC
+842 VSKNTALAILYC
-854 GGNKLNELDVSKN
+854 SENNLTQLDVSKN
-867 TALYE
+867 IYLSCLICSE
-872 FDCGDNNLTQLD
+872 NNLTQLD

-889 ALYEFDC
+889 
-896 RSNNLTQLDVSKNT
+896 
-910 TLYELYCS
+910 EL
-918 DNNLTQLDVSKNTA
+918 Q
-932 LYRVECDN
+932 
-940 NNLTQLDVSKNTAL
+940 
-954 VVIICRYNNLTQLD
+954 D
-968 LGKNVKYIHCPGNN
+968 L
-982 LTQLDVSKNTALY
+982 
-995 WFDCNNNN
+995 
-1003 LTQLDISKNTA
+1003 
-1014 LSTFKCSNNNITQL
+1014 
-1028 DVGKNTALMEF
+1028 
-1039 DCSGNNLTQLDIS
+1039 DCSGNNLTQLDVS
-1052 KNTKLWKL
+1052 ENAKL
-1060 CCSNNSLTELDVS
+1060 CELKCYNNNIS
-1073 NNQLDYLSCDRN
+1073 QLDMSNKSNLRILSCDRN
-1085 VQVTGYNGTITYPDS
+1085 VQVIGYHGEITYPSS
-1100 STSENRLDEESQ
+1100 STSQNQLKEETKI
-1112 PVTDDFSD
+1112 VTDNSSD

-1145 DTHMSYIG
+1145 DTHVSYIG

-1199 DYVPMQEAA
+1199 DYVPMQEAT

-1214 VAEKRINIT
+1214 VAQKRINIT
-1223 DDARVCMADIKYDGE
+1223 DNARVCMADIKYDGE

-1393 YEEVT
+1393 YEEIT
-1398 EEETANVTT
+1398 EEETANVTI

-1429 TSGKAKRLEG
+1429 TTGKAKRLEG

-1478 AKRLEAIKI
+1478 AKRLEAIEI
-1487 QLAGADKDKYDV
+1487 RLTGADKDKYDV

-1538 KNEKAPG
+1538 KTEAAPG
-1545 LNYAGVDASKG
+1545 LDYAGVNASKG

-1590 FGWQNWVLNGAMSG
+1590 FGWQNWVLNGTMSG

-1625 GGIQYQTHIQKNG
+1625 GGIQYRTHIQTYG
-1638 WEQKWKK
+1638 WEKEWKK
-1645 DGEMSGT
+1645 DGVMSGT

-1659 EAIRIKLYG
+1659 EAIQIKLYG

-1688 GWAKNGEESGTAGYA
+1688 GWAKNGEEAGTAGLA

-1713 VPKGS
+1713 IPKGG

>member
-128 KSVNKDETAVNLE
+128 KSVNKDETAVDLE
-141 LGNLSQYY
+141 LGDLPQYY

-227 AEKNIYVFENVDNN
+227 AEKNIYVFENVDTN

-266 TIDVQ
+266 TIDVE

-348 GAINGEGSNKLSA
+348 GASNGEGSNKLSA
-361 EFKFEYPKNKDDEE
+361 EFKLENPKNKDDEG

-398 DRQYV
+398 DHQYV
-403 EVKFDYSLGLNFS
+403 EVKFDYSLGLNIS

-433 PIPGLKIGLTP
+433 PIPGLKIGITP
-444 NVVLKVS
+444 SVVLKVS

-467 ISAQEGVTN
+467 ISVQEGITN

-518 VGAEIKSTQEVISS
+518 VGAEIKSTQEVINS

-559 FLNLKGLTFARTFE
+559 FLNLKGATFARTFE

-622 STKYQTDEN
+622 STNYQTDEN

-645 SAEKQGVGS
+645 SAAKQGVGS
-654 YSKILRVY
+654 YSKILHVY

-687 IGSNT
+687 IDENT
-692 FPDEKF
+692 FPDENF

-704 NIDKDGDGYLS
+704 KIDKDGDGYLS

-721 TTSITCRAR
+721 TTSITCADR

-735 KGIECFVNV
+735 KGIEYFVNV
-744 QSIDCSVNKLTE
+744 QLIDCSGYNLTQ

-764 LMEFDCSSNNLT
+764 LEDLLCSENNLTQLDVSENTALEVLYCSENNLT

-785 LSTLYCSINNL
+785 LEDLLCSE
-796 THLDISKNTALYA
+796 
-809 FGCAYNR
+809 
-816 LIQLDVSKNTAL
+816 
-828 YWFDCSRNNLTQLD
+828 NNLTQLD
-842 VSKNTALTELYC
+842 VSKNTALEY
-854 GGNKLNELDVSKN
+854 LDCS
-867 TALYE
+867 E
-872 FDCGDNNLTQLD
+872 NNLTQLD

-889 ALYEFDC
+889 ALEHLYCSE
-896 RSNNLTQLDVSKNT
+896 NNLTQLDVSKNIY
-910 TLYELYCS
+910 L
-918 DNNLTQLDVSKNTA
+918 
-932 LYRVECDN
+932 R
-940 NNLTQLDVSKNTAL
+940 
-954 VVIICRYNNLTQLD
+954 I
-968 LGKNVKYIHCPGNN
+968 
-982 LTQLDVSKNTALY
+982 
-995 WFDCNNNN
+995 
-1003 LTQLDISKNTA
+1003 
-1014 LSTFKCSNNNITQL
+1014 
-1028 DVGKNTALMEF
+1028 
-1039 DCSGNNLTQLDIS
+1039 
-1052 KNTKLWKL
+1052 
-1060 CCSNNSLTELDVS
+1060 
-1073 NNQLDYLSCDRN
+1073 LSCDRN

-1100 STSENRLDEESQ
+1100 STSENRLDEESL
-1112 PVTDDFSD
+1112 PIADDFSD
-1120 FEMKEVYKTD
+1120 FEKKEVYKTD

-1145 DTHMSYIG
+1145 DTHASYAG

-1178 TEHNLL
+1178 TENNLL
-1184 YINQYESDSDGNLSI
+1184 YINQYESDADGNLSI
-1199 DYVPMQEAA
+1199 DYVPMQEAT

-1214 VAEKRINIT
+1214 VAQKRINIT
-1223 DDARVCMADIKYDGE
+1223 DNARVCMADIKYDGE

-1271 TYTIRIRGIGQYT
+1271 TYTIIIRGIGQYT

-1297 PVVTKPTPVKDLKAV
+1297 PVVVKPTPVKNLKAASV
-1312 PVSKNE
+1312 AKNK

-1538 KNEKAPG
+1538 KTEAAPG
-1545 LNYAGVDASKG
+1545 LDYAGVNASKG

-1590 FGWQNWVLNGAMSG
+1590 FGWQNWVLNGTMSG

-1625 GGIQYQTHIQKNG
+1625 GGIQYRTHVQTYG
-1638 WEQKWKK
+1638 WEKEWKK
-1645 DGEMSGT
+1645 DGAMSGT

-1659 EAIRIKLYG
+1659 EAIQIKLYG

-1688 GWAKNGEESGTAGYA
+1688 GWAKNGEEAGTAGYA

-1713 VPKGS
+1713 VPKGG

>member
-97 TATVEYETLENA
+97 TATVQYEALENA
-109 TLVVSAYDEIT
+109 TLVVSAYDETT

-128 KSVNKDETAVNLE
+128 KSVNKDETAVDLE
-141 LGNLSQYY
+141 LGDLPQYY

-205 VYNQNTM
+205 VYNQNTI

-227 AEKNIYVFENVDNN
+227 AEKNIYVFENVDTN

-266 TIDVQ
+266 TIDVE

-296 AGMENVTID
+296 AGMENVAID

-325 PQTHSENAN
+325 PKTYSENAN
-334 DSQTDALVTNESEV
+334 DSQTDALVANESEV
-348 GAINGEGSNKLSA
+348 GASNGEGSNKLSA
-361 EFKFEYPKNKDDEE
+361 EFKLENPKNKDDEG

-398 DRQYV
+398 DHQYV
-403 EVKFDYSLGLNFS
+403 EVKFDYSLGLNIS

-444 NVVLKVS
+444 SVVLKVS

-467 ISAQEGVTN
+467 ISVQEGITN

-503 DLINEKVVE
+503 DLINEKIVE

-518 VGAEIKSTQEVISS
+518 VGAEIKSTQEVINS

-559 FLNLKGLTFARTFE
+559 FLNLKGATFARTFE

-583 SFDYDEFGFTECP
+583 SFDYDEFAFTECP

-622 STKYQTDEN
+622 STNYQTDEN

-687 IGSNT
+687 IDENT
-692 FPDEKF
+692 FPDENF

-715 ETEIAE
+715 ETEIEE
-721 TTSITCRAR
+721 TTSITCRDR

-735 KGIECFVNV
+735 KGIECFAALEYLY
-744 QSIDCSVNKLTE
+744 CSE
-756 LDVSKNTA
+756 
-764 LMEFDCSSNNLT
+764 NNLT

-785 LSTLYCSINNL
+785 LAILYCSENNL
-796 THLDISKNTALYA
+796 T
-809 FGCAYNR
+809 
-816 LIQLDVSKNTAL
+816 QLDVSKNIYL
-828 YWFDCSRNNLTQLD
+828 SCLICSENNLTQLD
-842 VSKNTALTELYC
+842 VSKNTEL
-854 GGNKLNELDVSKN
+854 
-867 TALYE
+867 
-872 FDCGDNNLTQLD
+872 Q
-884 VSKNT
+884 
-889 ALYEFDC
+889 
-896 RSNNLTQLDVSKNT
+896 
-910 TLYELYCS
+910 
-918 DNNLTQLDVSKNTA
+918 
-932 LYRVECDN
+932 
-940 NNLTQLDVSKNTAL
+940 
-954 VVIICRYNNLTQLD
+954 D
-968 LGKNVKYIHCPGNN
+968 L
-982 LTQLDVSKNTALY
+982 
-995 WFDCNNNN
+995 
-1003 LTQLDISKNTA
+1003 
-1014 LSTFKCSNNNITQL
+1014 
-1028 DVGKNTALMEF
+1028 
-1039 DCSGNNLTQLDIS
+1039 DCSGNNLTQLDVS
-1052 KNTKLWKL
+1052 ENAKL
-1060 CCSNNSLTELDVS
+1060 CELKCYNNNISQLDVS
-1073 NNQLDYLSCDRN
+1073 NKSNLRILSCDRN

-1100 STSENRLDEESQ
+1100 STSENRLDEESL
-1112 PVTDDFSD
+1112 PIADDFSD
-1120 FEMKEVYKTD
+1120 FEKKEVYKTD

-1145 DTHMSYIG
+1145 DTHASYAG

-1178 TEHNLL
+1178 TENNLL
-1184 YINQYESDSDGNLSI
+1184 YINQYESDADGNLSI
-1199 DYVPMQEAA
+1199 DYVPMQEAT

-1214 VAEKRINIT
+1214 VAQKRINIT
-1223 DDARVCMADIKYDGE
+1223 DNARVCMADIKYDGE

-1271 TYTIRIRGIGQYT
+1271 TYTIIIRGIGQYT

-1363 GYYWVYPCRTD
+1363 GYYWVYPCRTG

-1439 IEISVSGNK
+1439 IEISVSGNE

-1478 AKRLEAIKI
+1478 AKRLEAIEI
-1487 QLAGADKDKYDV
+1487 RLTGADKDKYDV

-1659 EAIRIKLYG
+1659 EAIRIKFYG

-1688 GWAKNGEESGTAGYA
+1688 GWAKNGEEAGTAGYA